1 MVGAWGKWPQL
12 RDTGVGGQPCGSA
25 AVGLV
30 LGLVGAR
37 VSCAGARVSWAGVGW
52 AGAGVGWAG
61 VSWGSC
67 QLCWCQGQ
75 LGWRRLGGCWCRL
88 GLVSAGAGAGAGWV
102 TAGGWRLRAA
112 EPGASTMAVAPDERH
127 GLLESFA
134 TLVLRLRPDKW
145 NKFMDSSEAAA
156 ELDEFFK
163 QQDVRELVLG
173 LNPAGHL
180 QATAA
185 FPPAIKGK
193 GIYFVKKKEESITR
207 ENCRSALLVGDVGA
221 SPVEQLITVMD
232 EVVYPLLLSERSLA
246 RWPRVVAEEVMHQ
259 AHHLRSELLVMGGK
273 IQGKPLLPLPEN
285 LDGPDNSSAIL
296 DRWVLVALVVPAEPG
311 WGPGQHVPW
320 GEVGARTPARSLG
333 VPGRS
338 SRAAEHP
345 GAARAGLGR
354 RLRAGAQAPPGQC
367 WNVTGLPSSLAG
379 PVDVSVL
386 HAIETTVIEWSHQI
400 RDVLSKSSAQPL
412 LEGLHPLPRTEF
424 EFWSTRTVHL
434 QCINDQLLSPRV
446 TALAEILEK
455 ADSCYWRVLQSMFR
469 DVRAGLE
476 EAKDIDLYLQPL
488 RILLEEMEQ
497 ADYSEL
503 QPYLDRVMCTLCLV
517 RVHCQHYS
525 APARLVVILREICN
539 LLIEMTRSVLTPEDV
554 LKGLQGEMDEVL
566 GGIRLSIATIEQ
578 LFQSYRTY
586 CCDLAPTLCPE
597 EPQLW
602 DFLPSL
608 IFGRIEAFLHRLRTI
623 EELYETAIEFLKLEK
638 TEMGGVRGNILG
650 SQVFQIYEEVS
661 ELIKT
666 FSECSYDA
674 LDPAEEQLN
683 KDFAEFQKK
692 IEDMDRRLAALLCQG
707 FDDCNSMASAMKLV
721 HMFAFLLE
729 RPLIKAEVSPYYSV
743 LLGLF
748 KAELENVKVLFD
760 TQTASSGGG
769 PALHS
774 NMPPVA
780 GRLKWAKELQQRLEE
795 THGDLFAIDHP
806 VMTSTEAQLVS
817 RKYEEMMGLLQG
829 YCEKVYEEW
838 ASGAGRDCRF
848 TLEQPL
854 ICRDPESSL
863 LSVNFS
869 RELVAVLREVK
880 YLNFQQQKDI
890 PDSAE
895 NLFAQHDTFQ
905 KFVDSLDLIVGWYN
919 EVRQRLLPVE
929 FPLLGEE
936 LAAVDDRLA
945 SAEQTLFWHHEGV
958 MEYIQETR
966 GVLDDLQTRVQ
977 KAKLNVERITQ
988 LMEECSDDPLFER
1001 KDKKDTALLDLDG
1014 KANTLAKRYAA
1025 ITDAGVKIQ
1034 GMVEEN
1040 AELFKADKSSQI
1052 WLDYMEYL
1060 DGIVLDGFF
1069 RLVHRTLQFLLTNMV
1084 PDEEVAPLFEVHL
1097 ELSNNTVQYRPSLD
1111 TADDNSFLKLMESLL
1126 RDTYSSAARVPRLLE
1141 GQLNYETML
1150 EEHAE
1155 LSQMQEQV
1163 LSLAVSAMREGIEY
1177 STSFEEQNYLWRED
1191 PAEFLQ
1197 RFLALGSGPGPEE
1210 PQLEEPPAGGTPTL
1224 QMFQQEI
1231 DAYEELCQEVSEFS
1245 NTELFRGWLRCN
1257 CRPFKQA
1264 LLTAIR
1270 RRGQVLR
1277 QHLSNHVTTSL
1288 QELEDFIR
1296 EANVGLSKPLQE
1308 GDYDGLVEV
1317 MGHLMRVKDRQV
1329 VTDDM
1334 FGPLKE
1340 TIALLSTYGDEMPEE
1355 VHLQLQELPERW
1367 DGTKKLALRAKQN
1380 AAPLQASEVNVIHK
1394 KCQQFE
1400 VRQLAFREVFQEN
1413 APFLYAAPEPYRSLK
1428 RQQKN
1433 IAAMESDLAA
1443 LCQSA
1448 KLFEVLVPKYKQL
1461 KVCRRE
1467 LCLLKQLW
1475 DMIVLV
1481 NTSIDD
1487 WKTTRWKEI
1496 NVEQMDIDC
1505 KKFAKDI
1512 RSLDKEMRSWDAYTG
1527 LDNSVKNMITSLRAV
1542 NELQNPAI
1550 RDRHWQELMKATKV
1564 NFTMSEDTTLAELL
1578 QLNLHKFED
1587 EVSGIVDKAIKESGM
1602 EKVLNSLDTTWA
1614 AMEFEHETH
1623 ARTGIVL
1630 LKSNEEMIETL
1641 EDHQTQLQN
1650 MMTSKYLAF
1659 FLQEVSSWQQKLS
1672 TTDSVIN
1679 IWFELQR
1686 TWSHLESIFVG
1697 SEDIRSQLPEES
1709 KLFDT
1714 IDEEFKV
1721 IMADA
1726 VKTPK
1731 VIEATNKPGLYD
1743 KLEELQKRLAVCEKA
1758 LAEYLETKRLAFPRF
1773 YFVSSADLLDILSN
1787 GTEPVEV
1794 SRHLSK
1800 LFDSLAKLK
1809 FKTGADK
1816 KPLKVALG
1824 MFSGDEEYV
1833 PFDADCDLS
1842 GQVEVWLNRVL
1853 GSMRATL
1860 RSLIPEALATYE
1872 EKARE
1877 QWVFD
1882 YPAQVALT
1890 CTQIWW
1896 TTEVGMAFSKLEEGY
1911 ENAIK
1916 DYNKKQITQLNTLI
1930 SLLIGNLSAGDRM
1943 KIMTICTIDVHAR
1956 DVVAK
1961 MILTKVESAQAFTW
1975 QSQLRH
1981 RWDDG
1986 KKHCYANI
1994 CDAQLQY
2001 SYEYLGNTPRLVIT
2015 PLTDR
2020 CYITLTQSLHL
2031 YMGGA
2036 PAGPAGTGKT
2046 ETTKDL
2052 GRAIGTMVYVF
2063 NCSEQMDYKSCGNIY
2078 KGLAQTGAWGCFDE
2092 FNRIAVEVL
2101 SVIAVQVKCIQDAI
2115 RAKKKTFDFLGE
2127 KITLVPS
2134 VGLFITMN
2142 PGYAGRTE
2150 LPENLKALFR
2160 PCAMV
2165 VPDFELICEIM
2176 LVAEGFMDA
2185 KLLARKFITLYTLCK
2200 ELLSKQDHYDWGLR
2214 AIKSVLVVAG
2224 SLKRG
2229 DPGRAED
2236 QVLMRALRDFN
2247 IPKIVTDDLPV
2258 FMGLIG
2264 DLFPALD
2271 VPRKRDL
2278 NFEKIIKQ
2286 AVVELKL
2293 QAEES
2298 FVLKV
2303 VQLEELLQV
2312 RHSVFVIGNTGCGK
2326 SQVLKSLNRT
2336 YQMMKRRPVT
2346 VDLDPKAVTC
2356 DELFGVIHPATREWK
2371 DGLFST
2377 AMRDL
2382 ANITHKG
2389 PKWIIL
2395 DGDIDPM
2402 WIESLNTVMDDNK
2415 ILTLASNE
2423 RIPLNPTMRLLF
2435 EISHLRT
2442 ATPATVSRAGILY
2455 INPAD
2460 LGWNPIVTS
2469 WVDTRAAQSE
2479 RASLTL
2485 LFDKYLPVCLEKVKK
2500 GFKTITP
2507 VPEVTVIHTVL
2518 HLLECLLTPQTVPP
2532 DSPRDLYELY
2542 FVFACTWAFGGAM
2555 FQDQL
2560 TDYRLEFSK
2569 WWVSEFKTV
2578 KYPAQGTIFD
2588 YYIDPKTRKF
2598 MPWTEKVPK
2607 FELDPEVPL
2616 QASMVHTAET
2626 TRVRYF
2632 MDLLME
2638 QRRPV
2643 MLVGNAGTG
2652 KSVMMRDKLAA
2663 LSTDEYFVQF
2673 VPFNFYTTSAML
2685 QAVLEKPLEKKSG
2698 RNYGPPGARRLIY
2711 FVDDMNMP
2719 EVDKYGTVAPHTLIR
2734 QHMDHGH
2741 WYDRTKLTLKDIHNC
2756 QYVACM
2762 NPTAGSFTIDP
2773 RLQRHFCVF
2782 AVSFPGQ
2789 EALLTVYSTILAQH
2803 LQLQKMPPAV
2813 QKLQPQLVAAAL
2825 ALHQKVASIFLPTA
2839 IKFHYIFNLR
2849 DLSNIFQGLLFSTPE
2864 CLKAPVDLVRLWLH
2878 EAERVYGDKL
2888 VDEKDQTIF
2897 GRTLVDTCQKFFGEL
2912 GEELVFA
2919 KPNIYFHFAQGLGD
2933 PKYLPVP
2940 SWPALNKLLGE
2951 ALDGY
2956 NEVNAAMSLVLFEDA
2971 VSHICRIS
2979 RILESPQG
2987 NALLVGVGGSG
2998 KQSLARLAAF
3008 ISNLN
3013 VFQITLRKGYS
3024 IPDLKL
3030 DLAAQYVKAA
3040 VKNLP
3045 TVFLMTDSQVAEE
3058 SFLVLINDFLASG
3071 EVPGLFQDDEVE
3083 EIISAMRTTVKLLG
3097 LPDTRE
3103 NCWKLFIDKVRRQLK
3118 VILCFSPV
3126 GSTLRVR
3133 ARRFPA
3139 VVNCTAIDWFHE
3151 WPEDALVSV
3160 SSRFLEETGDI
3171 EPEVKVSISRF
3182 MAHVHTSV
3190 KEMSKRYLSTE
3201 RRYNYTTPKTF
3212 LEQIKLYQNLLSKKR
3227 SELTAKIER
3236 LEKGLMKLQSTTSQV
3251 DDLKAKLAI
3260 QEIELKQKN
3269 EDADKL
3275 IHVVGVETQKVS
3287 KEKAIADEEELKVQA
3302 INTVVTEKQR
3312 ACETDL
3318 AKAEPALV
3326 AAQEALDTLNK
3337 NNLTELKSFG
3347 SPPQAVVNVTAAVM
3361 VLTAPNG
3368 KIPKDKS
3375 WKAAKVM
3382 MGKVDAFLD
3391 ALKKFDK
3398 EHIPEPCL
3406 KAFQPYQADPS
3417 FDPEFIMS
3425 KSTAA
3430 AGLCSW
3436 CLNIVRFY
3444 EVYCEVEPKRLALA
3458 EANAE
3463 LAEAQ
3468 EKLARIKKKIADL
3481 NANLAALTAD
3491 FQKATAEK
3499 LKCQQEAD
3507 ATNRVITLANRLIG
3521 GLASENVR
3529 WAESVEMLRQQEN
3542 TVCGDVLLVSAFVS
3556 YVGYFTKKYRTEL
3569 LEKDWVPFL
3578 GELAVPIPTTP
3589 ELDPLTLLTD
3599 AADVATWS
3607 NQGLP
3612 SDRTSIENATI
3623 LCNTERWPLVVDAQ
3637 LQGIKWIKNKYG
3649 EDLRA
3654 IRLGQRSYLDAI
3666 ERAVAEGQTL
3676 LIEDVGETMEPVLD
3690 HLLGRNTIKKGRY
3703 IKIGDKEVEYHP
3715 RFRLILHTKYF
3726 NPHYKPEV
3734 QAQCTLINFLVTR
3747 EGLEDQLLA
3756 AVVAKE
3762 RPDLETLKANLT
3774 KSQNE
3779 FKIKLKELEDSL
3791 LARLSAAG
3799 GEFLEDTAL
3808 VENLETTKRT
3818 AIEIEEKVKEA
3829 KVTEVQ
3835 INVAREN
3842 YRPAAERASLLYF
3855 ILSDLNKI
3863 NPIYQFSLK
3872 AFSAVFEKAI
3882 QHSAPSDDIQQRV
3895 INLTDEI
3902 TYSVYTY
3909 TARGLFEAD
3918 KLIFLAQVTFQVL
3931 TLKKE
3936 VNPVELDFL
3945 LRFPCKAGV
3954 TSPVDFLQHQG
3965 WGGIKVLSEMEEF
3978 RNLDND
3984 IEGSAKRWKKFV
3996 ESEVPE
4002 KEVFPKEWKSKTA
4015 LQKLCMLRCMRPD
4028 RMTYAIRDF
4037 VEEKMGSKYV
4047 EGRSVEL
4054 FKAYKESSPST
4065 PLFFILSPG
4074 VDPLKDLEVLGK
4086 KLNFTIENGKIHNVS
4101 LGQGQ
4106 EVVAERALET
4116 AALQGHWVIL
4126 QNIHLVARW
4135 LGRLEKLV
4143 EQYSEGSH
4151 ADYRV
4156 FMSAEPAP
4164 TPEAHIIPQG
4174 LLEDAI
4180 KITNEPPT
4188 GMFANLHKALDL
4200 FTQDTLEMSTKEME
4214 FKCILFALC
4223 YFHAV
4228 VAERRKFGTQGWN
4241 RPYPFNN
4248 GDLTISINVL
4258 YNYLEA
4264 NPTVPWDDL
4273 RYLFGEIMYGGHIT
4287 DDWDRRLCR
4296 TYLSEYVQPEMLDG
4310 EVHLAPGFLIPPS
4323 LDYKVRKINCNLAWE
4338 TTALG
4343 KCALARAPSLT
4354 EGECR
4359 EKSFNLMQTH
4369 RIAAKIIPVAGAV
4382 REKLRQDVSQNRVGC
4397 ARAAGGE
4404 AAPPRAPTFTCLCA
4418 HLLPPPQ
4425 GYHQYIDEN
4434 LPPESPY
4441 LYGLHPNA
4449 EIGFLTLTSEQLFRT
4464 VLEMQPK
4471 ESDAAGG
4478 SGVSREEKVQAVLEE
4493 ILEKLPEP
4501 FNMMEI
4507 MAKAEEKTPFV
4518 VVAFQECERM
4528 NILTQEIRRSLKE
4541 LNLGLKGE
4549 LTITADMEELA
4560 TALFYDSIPE
4570 SWTRYAYPSLLSLG
4584 AWYADLLLRIREL
4597 DVWTTDFVLPATVW
4611 LAGFFNPQSFLTAIM
4626 QSMARKNE
4634 WPLDKMCLTVD
4645 VTKKYRE
4652 EITAPP
4658 REGSFVH
4665 GLFMEGARWD
4675 VPSGAIADARL
4686 KELTPVMPVI
4696 FIRAIPVDRLDTK
4709 NTYECPVY
4717 KTRMRGPTYVWT
4729 FNLKTKEK
4737 AAKWILAGVALLLQS

>member
-1 MVGAWGKWPQL
+1 M
-12 RDTGVGGQPCGSA
+12 SA
-25 AVGLV
+25 
-30 LGLVGAR
+30 
-37 VSCAGARVSWAGVGW
+37 
-52 AGAGVGWAG
+52 
-61 VSWGSC
+61 
-67 QLCWCQGQ
+67 
-75 LGWRRLGGCWCRL
+75 
-88 GLVSAGAGAGAGWV
+88 
-102 TAGGWRLRAA
+102 T
-112 EPGASTMAVAPDERH
+112 PDERH
-127 GLLESFA
+127 GFLESFT
-134 TLVLRLRPDKW
+134 TLLLRVRPDKW
-145 NKFMDSSEAAA
+145 NKFVGSEEAMAV
-156 ELDEFFK
+156 LDEFFR
-163 QQDVRELVLG
+163 QQDVLELVLG
-173 LNPAGHL
+173 LNPAGQL
-180 QATAA
+180 SPTTR
-185 FPPAIKGK
+185 FPPTLRGK
-193 GIYFVKKKEESITR
+193 GVYFVKKKRENITQ
-207 ENCRSALLVGDVGA
+207 ENCRSGLLVGDISP
-221 SPVEQLITVMD
+221 SPVEQLITVVE
-232 EVVYPLLLSERSLA
+232 EVISPLLLSKENTA
-246 RWPRVVAEEVMHQ
+246 GWPGVVVEDITRQVHRLKNEMF
-259 AHHLRSELLVMGGK
+259 VMGGK
-273 IQGKPLLPLPEN
+273 IQGKPLLPLPEY
-285 LDGPDNSSAIL
+285 LDSQD
-296 DRWVLVALVVPAEPG
+296 
-311 WGPGQHVPW
+311 
-320 GEVGARTPARSLG
+320 
-333 VPGRS
+333 
-338 SRAAEHP
+338 
-345 GAARAGLGR
+345 GLY
-354 RLRAGAQAPPGQC
+354 RL
-367 WNVTGLPSSLAG
+367 LL
-379 PVDVSVL
+379 L
-386 HAIETTVIEWSHQI
+386 HTIETVIIEWSHQI
-400 RDVLSKSSAQPL
+400 RDILSKDSAQPL

-424 EFWSTRTVHL
+424 EFWHTRMDNL

-446 TALAEILEK
+446 TALAGILEK
-455 ADSCYWRVLQSMFR
+455 ANSCYWPPR
-469 DVRAGLE
+469 
-476 EAKDIDLYLQPL
+476 AKDVSLHLQPL

-497 ADYSEL
+497 VDYSQL
-503 QPYLDRVMCTLCLV
+503 QPYMDRALCTV
-517 RVHCQHYS
+517 RLLRAHCQYYS
-525 APARLVVILREICN
+525 SPAHTIVVLQEICN
-539 LLIEMTRSVLTPEDV
+539 LLIEMTRNFLSPEDV
-554 LKGLQGEMDEVL
+554 MKGLQGETEEAL
-566 GGIRLSIATIEQ
+566 GGIRLSISTIEK
-578 LFQSYRTY
+578 LFQSYSTY
-586 CCDLAPTLCPE
+586 CSNLMPTLFPVG

-602 DFLPSL
+602 DFSPSL
-608 IFGRIEAFLHRLRTI
+608 IFRRMDSFLHRLKTI
-623 EELYETAIEFLKLEK
+623 EELYQTAIEFLKLEK
-638 TEMGGVRGNILG
+638 AELGGVRGNILG

-661 ELIKT
+661 ELIKS
-666 FSECSYDA
+666 FADCKYDP
-674 LDPAEEQLN
+674 LDPKLN

-692 IEDMDRRLAALLCQG
+692 IQDADRRLATIFCQG
-707 FDDCNSMASAMKLV
+707 FDDCKCLASAVKLV
-721 HMFAFLLE
+721 HMFASLLE
-729 RPLIKAEVSPYYSV
+729 RPLIKAEVSPYYSA
-743 LLGLF
+743 LLGMF
-748 KAELENVKVLFD
+748 KAELENVKVLYD
-760 TQTASSGGG
+760 AQTASPPLHRGS
-769 PALHS
+769 PAINK

-780 GRLKWAKELQQRLEE
+780 GQLKWALELQQRLEGP
-795 THGDLFAIDHP
+795 HRDLFAISHP
-806 VMTSTEAQLVS
+806 VMASAEAKLVS
-817 RKYEEMMGLLQG
+817 EKYKEMMGLLQG
-829 YCEKVYEEW
+829 YRNKVYEEW
-838 ASGAGRDCRF
+838 VHGAGQDCHF
-848 TLEQPL
+848 SLEQPL
-854 ICRDPESSL
+854 IVRDPVSSL

-869 RELVAVLREVK
+869 KELVAVLREVK

-890 PDSAE
+890 PGNAE
-895 NLFAQHDTFQ
+895 SLFAQNETFQ
-905 KFVDSLDLIVGWYN
+905 KFVDNLDLIVGWYN
-919 EVRQRLLPVE
+919 KVKQRLLPVE
-929 FPLLGEE
+929 FPLVAGELE
-936 LAAVDDRLA
+936 AVDSQLA
-945 SAEQTLFWHHEGV
+945 SAEHTLFWHHEGV
-958 MEYIQETR
+958 MEYIREMR
-966 GVLDDLQTRVQ
+966 EILYDLQTRVQ
-977 KAKLNVERITQ
+977 KAKLNLENITQ
-988 LMEECSDDPLFER
+988 LMEECSAAPLFER
-1001 KDKKDTALLDLDG
+1001 KDNKEAALLDLDG
-1014 KANTLAKRYAA
+1014 KASTLTKRYAA
-1025 ITDAGVKIQ
+1025 IRDTGVKIQ
-1034 GMVEEN
+1034 EMVEEN
-1040 AELFKADKSSQI
+1040 ADLLKADKSSQI
-1052 WLDYMEYL
+1052 WLDYVGYV
-1060 DGIVLDGFF
+1060 DRIVLDGLF
-1069 RLVHRTLQFLLTNMV
+1069 RLVHKSLQLLLTNMANM
-1084 PDEEVAPLFEVHL
+1084 APLFEVRM
-1097 ELSNNTVQYRPSLD
+1097 ELCDGRVRYRPSLE
-1111 TADDNSFLKLMESLL
+1111 AGDDNNFLELMESLL
-1126 RDTYSSAARVPRLLE
+1126 SDTYASAACVPRLLE
-1141 GQLNYETML
+1141 GMLSYKTTL
-1150 EEHAE
+1150 EEQAD
-1155 LSQMQEQV
+1155 LSRMREEV
-1163 LSLAVSAMREGIEY
+1163 VSLVVSAMAEGEEY
-1177 STSFEEQNYLWRED
+1177 SAGFEEQAHLWLED
-1191 PAEFLQ
+1191 PEEFLQ
-1197 RFLALGSGPGPEE
+1197 HFLTLDSAPSPEE
-1210 PQLEEPPAGGTPTL
+1210 LEPRPGEPPAHGTPSL
-1224 QMFQQEI
+1224 QLFQQEI
-1231 DAYEELCQEVSEFS
+1231 DACEALCEEVSEFA
-1245 NTELFRGWLRCN
+1245 NFEVFGGWLQSD

-1264 LLTAIR
+1264 LLGAIR
-1270 RRGQVLR
+1270 RRGLVLR
-1277 QHLSNHVTTSL
+1277 QHLVSHVTTSL
-1288 QELEDFIR
+1288 QELEDFIQ
-1296 EANVGLSKPLQE
+1296 EANAGLSKPLEE
-1308 GDYDGLVEV
+1308 GDYDGLVGV
-1317 MGHLMRVKDRQV
+1317 MGHLMRVKERQA
-1329 VTDDM
+1329 VTDSM
-1334 FGPLKE
+1334 FEPLKE
-1340 TIALLSTYGDEMPEE
+1340 TIALLSTYGEEMPEE
-1355 VHLQLQELPERW
+1355 IHLQLHDLPERW
-1367 DGTKKLALRAKQN
+1367 DSTKKLCLRVKHN
-1380 AAPLQASEVNVIHK
+1380 AAPLQANEVNIIRR
-1394 KCQQFE
+1394 KCRQFE
-1400 VRQLAFREVFQEN
+1400 VRQHTFRERFREK
-1413 APFLYAAPEPYRSLK
+1413 APFSYTDPDPYKSLDK
-1428 RQQKN
+1428 QQKS
-1433 IAAMESDLAA
+1433 IAAMESDMAA
-1443 LCQSA
+1443 LSKSA
-1448 KLFEVLVPKYKQL
+1448 GLFEVSVPEYKQL
-1461 KVCRRE
+1461 KACHRE
-1467 LCLLKQLW
+1467 VRLLKELW

-1481 NTSIDD
+1481 NTNIDE
-1487 WKTTRWKEI
+1487 WKTTRWKDI

-1512 RSLDKEMRSWDAYTG
+1512 RSLDKEMRSWDAFTG
-1527 LDNSVKNMITSLRAV
+1527 LDNSVKNMITSLRAM

-1550 RDRHWQELMKATKV
+1550 RDRHWQELMQATKV
-1564 NFTMSEDTTLAELL
+1564 NFTMSKDTTLADLL

-1587 EVSGIVDKAIKESGM
+1587 EVRGIVDKAMKEAGM
-1602 EKVLNSLDTTWA
+1602 EKVLNALDATWA
-1614 AMEFEHETH
+1614 TMRFEHEPHT
-1623 ARTGIVL
+1623 RTGIML
-1630 LKSNEEMIETL
+1630 LKSDEVLIETL
-1641 EDHQTQLQN
+1641 EDNQVQLQN
-1650 MMTSKYLAF
+1650 LMTSKYLAF
-1659 FLQEVSSWQQKLS
+1659 FLQEVSGWQQKLS
-1672 TTDSVIN
+1672 TTDSVIS
-1679 IWFELQR
+1679 IWFEVQR
-1686 TWSHLESIFVG
+1686 TWSHLESIFIG
-1697 SEDIRSQLPEES
+1697 SEDIRSQLPEDS
-1709 KLFDT
+1709 KHFDA
-1714 IDEEFKV
+1714 IDQDFKEL
-1721 IMADA
+1721 MADA
-1726 VKTPK
+1726 VKTPN

-1743 KLEELQKRLAVCEKA
+1743 KLEALQKRLVLCEKA

-1787 GTEPVEV
+1787 GNEPAEV
-1794 SRHLSK
+1794 SRHLPK

-1809 FKTGADK
+1809 FKMSPDK
-1816 KPLKVALG
+1816 KPLKVGLG
-1824 MFSGDEEYV
+1824 MFSRDEEYV
-1833 PFDADCDLS
+1833 PLDADCDLS

-1853 GSMRATL
+1853 ASMRSTL
-1860 RSLIPEALATYE
+1860 RCLIPEAVVTYE
-1872 EKARE
+1872 EKPRE

-1896 TTEVGMAFSKLEEGY
+1896 TTEVGIAFSRLEEGY
-1911 ENAIK
+1911 ENAMR
-1916 DYNKKQITQLNTLI
+1916 DYNKKQVVPACPPQL
-1930 SLLIGNLSAGDRM
+1930 A
-1943 KIMTICTIDVHAR
+1943 APQ
-1956 DVVAK
+1956 
-1961 MILTKVESAQAFTW
+1961 VESAQEFTW

-1981 RWDDG
+1981 RWDEG
-1986 KKHCYANI
+1986 RRHCYANI

-2031 YMGGA
+2031 FMGGA

-2052 GRAIGTMVYVF
+2052 GRAVGMMVYVF

-2092 FNRIAVEVL
+2092 FNRISVEVL
-2101 SVIAVQVKCIQDAI
+2101 SVIAVQVKCVQDAI
-2115 RAKKKTFDFLGE
+2115 RAKKKTFNFLGE
-2127 KITLVPS
+2127 TIALVPS

-2176 LVAEGFMDA
+2176 LVAEGFTEA

-2229 DPGRAED
+2229 DPSRAED

-2278 NFEKIIKQ
+2278 NFEKVQ
-2286 AVVELKL
+2286 ALAQLKVHLL
-2293 QAEES
+2293 QAEDS

-2312 RHSVFVIGNTGCGK
+2312 RHSVFVIGNAGCGK
-2326 SQVLKSLNRT
+2326 SQVLRSLNKT
-2336 YQMMKRRPVT
+2336 YQKMKRKPVT

-2356 DELFGVIHPATREWK
+2356 DELFGVIHPSTREWK
-2371 DGLFST
+2371 DGLFSST
-2377 AMRDL
+2377 MRDL

-2415 ILTLASNE
+2415 VLTLASNE

-2469 WVDTRAAQSE
+2469 WIEMRTVQSE
-2479 RASLTL
+2479 KANLMI
-2485 LFDKYLPVCLEKVKK
+2485 LFDKYLPVCLEKLKS
-2500 GFKTITP
+2500 GFKKITP
-2507 VPEVTVIHTVL
+2507 VPEVTVIQTVL
-2518 HLLECLLTPQTVPP
+2518 YLLDCLLTPQTTPP
-2532 DSPRDLYELY
+2532 DSPRELYELY
-2542 FVFACTWAFGGAM
+2542 FVFACIWAFGGAM

-2560 TDYRLEFSK
+2560 VDYRLEFSK
-2569 WWVSEFKTV
+2569 WWVNEFKTI
-2578 KYPAQGTIFD
+2578 KFPSQGTIFD
-2588 YYIDPKTRKF
+2588 YYIDPETKKF
-2598 MPWTEKVPK
+2598 MFWTEKVPK
-2607 FELDPEVPL
+2607 FQLDPEVPL
-2616 QASMVHTAET
+2616 QASMVHTTET
-2626 TRVRYF
+2626 IRIRYF

-2638 QRRPV
+2638 KQRPV

-2652 KSVMMRDKLAA
+2652 KSVLMRDKLEA
-2663 LSTDEYFVQF
+2663 LSVDEYLVQS

-2698 RNYGPPGARRLIY
+2698 RNYGPPGTRRLIY
-2711 FVDDMNMP
+2711 FIDDMNMP

-2741 WYDRTKLTLKDIHNC
+2741 WYDRNKLTLKDIHNC

-2762 NPTAGSFTIDP
+2762 NPTAGSFTIDS

-2789 EALLTVYSTILAQH
+2789 EALRAVYSTILAQH
-2803 LQLQKMPPAV
+2803 LDLQRMPLAV

-2825 ALHQKVASIFLPTA
+2825 ALHQKVSSTFLPTA
-2839 IKFHYIFNLR
+2839 IKFHYLFNLR

-2864 CLKAPVDLVRLWLH
+2864 CLKTPVDLVRLWLH

-2888 VDEKDQTIF
+2888 VDERDQKGF
-2897 GRTLVDTCQKFFGEL
+2897 GKMLVDTCKKFFEEL
-2912 GEELVFA
+2912 GEDLVFA
-2919 KPNIYFHFAQGLGD
+2919 KPNIYCHFAQGMGE

-2940 SWPALNKLLGE
+2940 TWPALNKLLGE
-2951 ALDGY
+2951 ALDSY

-2979 RILESPQG
+2979 RILESPWG

-2998 KQSLARLAAF
+2998 KQSLARLAAY
-3008 ISNLN
+3008 ISNLD

-3030 DLAAQYVKAA
+3030 DLASQYIKAA
-3040 VKNLP
+3040 VKNTP
-3045 TVFLMTDSQVAEE
+3045 TVFLMTDSHVAEE

-3071 EVPGLFQDDEVE
+3071 EVPGLFQDDDLEN
-3083 EIISAMRTTVKLLG
+3083 IISAMRPQAKFLG
-3097 LPDTRE
+3097 LQDTRE
-3103 NCWKLFIDKVRRQLK
+3103 NCWKLFIEKVRRQLK

-3171 EPEVKVSISRF
+3171 EPEVKVSISQF
-3182 MAHVHTSV
+3182 MSYVHMSV
-3190 KEMSKRYLSTE
+3190 KEMSKTYLAME

-3212 LEQIKLYQNLLSKKR
+3212 LEQINLYKNLLSKKR

-3236 LEKGLMKLQSTTSQV
+3236 LEKGLTKLQSTASQV
-3251 DDLKAKLAI
+3251 DDLKAKLAV
-3260 QEIELKQKN
+3260 QEAELKQKN

-3275 IHVVGVETQKVS
+3275 IHVVGVETEKVS

-3302 INTVVTEKQR
+3302 INTNVAEKQR

-3326 AAQEALDTLNK
+3326 AAQEALNTLNK

-3361 VLTAPNG
+3361 VLTAPKG

-3382 MGKVDAFLD
+3382 MGKVDTFLD

-3398 EHIPEPCL
+3398 EHIPEACL
-3406 KAFQPYQADPS
+3406 KAFQPYQSDPS

-3444 EVYCEVEPKRLALA
+3444 EVFCEVEPKRQALE

-3468 EKLARIKKKIADL
+3468 EKLSRIKSKIADL
-3481 NANLAALTAD
+3481 NANLAALTAE
-3491 FQKATAEK
+3491 FEKATAEK
-3499 LKCQQEAD
+3499 IKCQQEAD

-3529 WAESVEMLRQQEN
+3529 WADSVEMLREQGK
-3542 TVCGDVLLVSAFVS
+3542 TLCGDVLLVSAFVS
-3556 YVGYFTKKYRTEL
+3556 YVGYFTKKYRAEL
-3569 LEKDWVPFL
+3569 LEKHWIPFL
-3578 GELAVPIPTTP
+3578 SRLAVPIPITP
-3589 ELDPLTLLTD
+3589 GLDPLSLLTD
-3599 AADVATWS
+3599 TADVAAWS

-3612 SDRTSIENATI
+3612 SDRTSTENATI
-3623 LCNTERWPLVVDAQ
+3623 LCNTQRWPLVVDAQ

-3649 EDLRA
+3649 EELRA

-3666 ERAVAEGQTL
+3666 EQAVSEGQTL

-3690 HLLGRNTIKKGRY
+3690 HLLGRNTTKKGRC
-3703 IKIGDKEVEYHP
+3703 IRIGDKEVEYHP
-3715 RFRLILHTKYF
+3715 RFRLILHTKYS

-3762 RPDLETLKANLT
+3762 RPDLETLKANLR

-3799 GEFLEDTAL
+3799 GEFLGDTAL

-3835 INVAREN
+3835 INVTREN

-3872 AFSAVFEKAI
+3872 AFNGVFEKAI
-3882 QHSAPSDDIQQRV
+3882 QRTAPDDNIKQRV

-3902 TYSVYTY
+3902 TYSVYMY
-3909 TARGLFEAD
+3909 TARGLFERD
-3918 KLIFLAQVTFQVL
+3918 KLIFLAQVAFQVL
-3931 TLKKE
+3931 AIKKE
-3936 VNPVELDFL
+3936 VNLAELDFL
-3945 LRFPCKAGV
+3945 LRFPSKAGV
-3954 TSPVDFLQHQG
+3954 ASPVDFLQPQG

-3978 RNLDND
+3978 KNLDSD

-4002 KEVFPKEWKSKTA
+4002 KEVFPKEWKNKSA

-4028 RMTYAIRDF
+4028 RMTYAIRNF
-4037 VEEKMGSKYV
+4037 VEEKMGSKFV
-4047 EGRSVEL
+4047 EGRSVDL

-4074 VDPLKDLEVLGK
+4074 VDPLKDVEAVGR
-4086 KLNFTIENGKIHNVS
+4086 KLNFTIDNGKIHNVS

-4106 EVVAERALET
+4106 EAVAERALEV
-4116 AALQGHWVIL
+4116 AAAQGHWVIL

-4135 LGRLEKLV
+4135 LGTLEKRV
-4143 EQYSEGSH
+4143 EQYSLGSH

-4164 TPEAHIIPQG
+4164 SPEAHIIPQG
-4174 LLEDAI
+4174 LLENAI

-4188 GMFANLHKALDL
+4188 GMYANLHKALDL
-4200 FTQDTLEMSTKEME
+4200 FAQDTLEMCSKEIE

-4241 RPYPFNN
+4241 RSYPFNN

-4264 NPTVPWDDL
+4264 NPKVPWDDL

-4296 TYLSEYVQPEMLDG
+4296 TYLSEYIRAEMLEG
-4310 EVHLAPGFLIPPS
+4310 EVYLAPGFLIPPS
-4323 LDYKVRKINCNLAWE
+4323 LDYK
-4338 TTALG
+4338 
-4343 KCALARAPSLT
+4343 
-4354 EGECR
+4354 
-4359 EKSFNLMQTH
+4359 
-4369 RIAAKIIPVAGAV
+4369 
-4382 REKLRQDVSQNRVGC
+4382 
-4397 ARAAGGE
+4397 
-4404 AAPPRAPTFTCLCA
+4404 
-4418 HLLPPPQ
+4418 
-4425 GYHQYIDEN
+4425 GYHEYIDDN

-4449 EIGFLTLTSEQLFRT
+4449 EIGFLTVTSDRLFRT

-4471 ESDAAGG
+4471 ESDAGGG
-4478 SGVSREEKVQAVLEE
+4478 SGVSREEKVKSVLDE
-4493 ILEKLPEP
+4493 IIEKLPEP
-4501 FNMMEI
+4501 FNMVEV
-4507 MAKAEEKTPFV
+4507 MAKAVDKTPYV

-4528 NILTQEIRRSLKE
+4528 NILTHEIRRSLKE
-4541 LNLGLKGE
+4541 LDLGLKGE
-4549 LTITADMEELA
+4549 LTITSDMEELA
-4560 TALFYDSIPE
+4560 NALFYDNVPE

-4597 DVWTTDFVLPATVW
+4597 EVWTMDFVLPATVW

-4626 QSMARKNE
+4626 QSMARRNE
-4634 WPLDKMCLTVD
+4634 WPLDKMCLSVE
-4645 VTKKYRE
+4645 VTKKNRE
-4652 EITAPP
+4652 DITAPP
-4658 REGSFVH
+4658 REGSYVH

-4675 VPSGAIADARL
+4675 TPSGVIADARL
-4686 KELTPVMPVI
+4686 KELTPMMPVI
-4696 FIRAIPVDRLDTK
+4696 FIRAIPVDRVDTK
-4709 NTYECPVY
+4709 NVYECPVY

-4737 AAKWILAGVALLLQS
+4737 AAKWILAAVALLLQV

>member
-1 MVGAWGKWPQL
+1 
-12 RDTGVGGQPCGSA
+12 
-25 AVGLV
+25 
-30 LGLVGAR
+30 
-37 VSCAGARVSWAGVGW
+37 
-52 AGAGVGWAG
+52 
-61 VSWGSC
+61 
-67 QLCWCQGQ
+67 
-75 LGWRRLGGCWCRL
+75 
-88 GLVSAGAGAGAGWV
+88 
-102 TAGGWRLRAA
+102 
-112 EPGASTMAVAPDERH
+112 
-127 GLLESFA
+127 
-134 TLVLRLRPDKW
+134 
-145 NKFMDSSEAAA
+145 
-156 ELDEFFK
+156 
-163 QQDVRELVLG
+163 
-173 LNPAGHL
+173 
-180 QATAA
+180 
-185 FPPAIKGK
+185 
-193 GIYFVKKKEESITR
+193 
-207 ENCRSALLVGDVGA
+207 
-221 SPVEQLITVMD
+221 
-232 EVVYPLLLSERSLA
+232 
-246 RWPRVVAEEVMHQ
+246 
-259 AHHLRSELLVMGGK
+259 
-273 IQGKPLLPLPEN
+273 
-285 LDGPDNSSAIL
+285 
-296 DRWVLVALVVPAEPG
+296 
-311 WGPGQHVPW
+311 
-320 GEVGARTPARSLG
+320 
-333 VPGRS
+333 

-780 GRLKWAKELQQRLEE
+780 GRLN
-795 THGDLFAIDHP
+795 

-919 EVRQRLLPVE
+919 EGGPRGVTLIQSALCRSLRGAAGSALSSAVRV
-929 FPLLGEE
+929 
-936 LAAVDDRLA
+936 LA
-945 SAEQTLFWHHEGV
+945 GV

-988 LMEECSDDPLFER
+988 LME
-1001 KDKKDTALLDLDG
+1001 DKKDTALLDLDG

-1191 PAEFLQ
+1191 PAEC
-1197 RFLALGSGPGPEE
+1197 RPWAVTGSH
-1210 PQLEEPPAGGTPTL
+1210 PQ
-1224 QMFQQEI
+1224 I

-1842 GQVEVWLNRVL
+1842 GQV
-1853 GSMRATL
+1853 
-1860 RSLIPEALATYE
+1860 
-1872 EKARE
+1872 
-1877 QWVFD
+1877 
-1882 YPAQVALT
+1882 ALT

-2395 DGDIDPM
+2395 DGDIDP
-2402 WIESLNTVMDDNK
+2402 I
-2415 ILTLASNE
+2415 
-2423 RIPLNPTMRLLF
+2423 
-2435 EISHLRT
+2435 
-2442 ATPATVSRAGILY
+2442 
-2455 INPAD
+2455 
-2460 LGWNPIVTS
+2460 IVTS

-2685 QAVLEKPLEKKSG
+2685 Q
-2698 RNYGPPGARRLIY
+2698 
-2711 FVDDMNMP
+2711 
-2719 EVDKYGTVAPHTLIR
+2719 
-2734 QHMDHGH
+2734 
-2741 WYDRTKLTLKDIHNC
+2741 
-2756 QYVACM
+2756 
-2762 NPTAGSFTIDP
+2762 GS
-2773 RLQRHFCVF
+2773 
-2782 AVSFPGQ
+2782 
-2789 EALLTVYSTILAQH
+2789 
-2803 LQLQKMPPAV
+2803 
-2813 QKLQPQLVAAAL
+2813 
-2825 ALHQKVASIFLPTA
+2825 
-2839 IKFHYIFNLR
+2839 
-2849 DLSNIFQGLLFSTPE
+2849 
-2864 CLKAPVDLVRLWLH
+2864 
-2878 EAERVYGDKL
+2878 
-2888 VDEKDQTIF
+2888 
-2897 GRTLVDTCQKFFGEL
+2897 
-2912 GEELVFA
+2912 
-2919 KPNIYFHFAQGLGD
+2919 
-2933 PKYLPVP
+2933 
-2940 SWPALNKLLGE
+2940 
-2951 ALDGY
+2951 
-2956 NEVNAAMSLVLFEDA
+2956 
-2971 VSHICRIS
+2971 
-2979 RILESPQG
+2979 
-2987 NALLVGVGGSG
+2987 
-2998 KQSLARLAAF
+2998 
-3008 ISNLN
+3008 
-3013 VFQITLRKGYS
+3013 
-3024 IPDLKL
+3024 
-3030 DLAAQYVKAA
+3030 
-3040 VKNLP
+3040 
-3045 TVFLMTDSQVAEE
+3045 
-3058 SFLVLINDFLASG
+3058 
-3071 EVPGLFQDDEVE
+3071 
-3083 EIISAMRTTVKLLG
+3083 
-3097 LPDTRE
+3097 
-3103 NCWKLFIDKVRRQLK
+3103 
-3118 VILCFSPV
+3118 
-3126 GSTLRVR
+3126 STL
-3133 ARRFPA
+3133 
-3139 VVNCTAIDWFHE
+3139 
-3151 WPEDALVSV
+3151 
-3160 SSRFLEETGDI
+3160 
-3171 EPEVKVSISRF
+3171 
-3182 MAHVHTSV
+3182 
-3190 KEMSKRYLSTE
+3190 
-3201 RRYNYTTPKTF
+3201 
-3212 LEQIKLYQNLLSKKR
+3212 
-3227 SELTAKIER
+3227 
-3236 LEKGLMKLQSTTSQV
+3236 STT
-3251 DDLKAKLAI
+3251 
-3260 QEIELKQKN
+3260 
-3269 EDADKL
+3269 
-3275 IHVVGVETQKVS
+3275 
-3287 KEKAIADEEELKVQA
+3287 
-3302 INTVVTEKQR
+3302 
-3312 ACETDL
+3312 
-3318 AKAEPALV
+3318 
-3326 AAQEALDTLNK
+3326 
-3337 NNLTELKSFG
+3337 
-3347 SPPQAVVNVTAAVM
+3347 
-3361 VLTAPNG
+3361 
-3368 KIPKDKS
+3368 
-3375 WKAAKVM
+3375 
-3382 MGKVDAFLD
+3382 
-3391 ALKKFDK
+3391 
-3398 EHIPEPCL
+3398 
-3406 KAFQPYQADPS
+3406 
-3417 FDPEFIMS
+3417 
-3425 KSTAA
+3425 
-3430 AGLCSW
+3430 
-3436 CLNIVRFY
+3436 
-3444 EVYCEVEPKRLALA
+3444 
-3458 EANAE
+3458 
-3463 LAEAQ
+3463 
-3468 EKLARIKKKIADL
+3468 
-3481 NANLAALTAD
+3481 
-3491 FQKATAEK
+3491 
-3499 LKCQQEAD
+3499 
-3507 ATNRVITLANRLIG
+3507 
-3521 GLASENVR
+3521 
-3529 WAESVEMLRQQEN
+3529 
-3542 TVCGDVLLVSAFVS
+3542 
-3556 YVGYFTKKYRTEL
+3556 
-3569 LEKDWVPFL
+3569 
-3578 GELAVPIPTTP
+3578 
-3589 ELDPLTLLTD
+3589 
-3599 AADVATWS
+3599 
-3607 NQGLP
+3607 
-3612 SDRTSIENATI
+3612 
-3623 LCNTERWPLVVDAQ
+3623 
-3637 LQGIKWIKNKYG
+3637 
-3649 EDLRA
+3649 
-3654 IRLGQRSYLDAI
+3654 
-3666 ERAVAEGQTL
+3666 
-3676 LIEDVGETMEPVLD
+3676 
-3690 HLLGRNTIKKGRY
+3690 
-3703 IKIGDKEVEYHP
+3703 
-3715 RFRLILHTKYF
+3715 
-3726 NPHYKPEV
+3726 
-3734 QAQCTLINFLVTR
+3734 
-3747 EGLEDQLLA
+3747 
-3756 AVVAKE
+3756 
-3762 RPDLETLKANLT
+3762 
-3774 KSQNE
+3774 
-3779 FKIKLKELEDSL
+3779 
-3791 LARLSAAG
+3791 
-3799 GEFLEDTAL
+3799 
-3808 VENLETTKRT
+3808 
-3818 AIEIEEKVKEA
+3818 
-3829 KVTEVQ
+3829 
-3835 INVAREN
+3835 
-3842 YRPAAERASLLYF
+3842 
-3855 ILSDLNKI
+3855 
-3863 NPIYQFSLK
+3863 
-3872 AFSAVFEKAI
+3872 
-3882 QHSAPSDDIQQRV
+3882 
-3895 INLTDEI
+3895 
-3902 TYSVYTY
+3902 
-3909 TARGLFEAD
+3909 
-3918 KLIFLAQVTFQVL
+3918 
-3931 TLKKE
+3931 
-3936 VNPVELDFL
+3936 
-3945 LRFPCKAGV
+3945 
-3954 TSPVDFLQHQG
+3954 
-3965 WGGIKVLSEMEEF
+3965 
-3978 RNLDND
+3978 
-3984 IEGSAKRWKKFV
+3984 
-3996 ESEVPE
+3996 
-4002 KEVFPKEWKSKTA
+4002 
-4015 LQKLCMLRCMRPD
+4015 
-4028 RMTYAIRDF
+4028 
-4037 VEEKMGSKYV
+4037 
-4047 EGRSVEL
+4047 
-4054 FKAYKESSPST
+4054 
-4065 PLFFILSPG
+4065 
-4074 VDPLKDLEVLGK
+4074 
-4086 KLNFTIENGKIHNVS
+4086 
-4101 LGQGQ
+4101 
-4106 EVVAERALET
+4106 
-4116 AALQGHWVIL
+4116 
-4126 QNIHLVARW
+4126 
-4135 LGRLEKLV
+4135 
-4143 EQYSEGSH
+4143 
-4151 ADYRV
+4151 
-4156 FMSAEPAP
+4156 
-4164 TPEAHIIPQG
+4164 
-4174 LLEDAI
+4174 
-4180 KITNEPPT
+4180 
-4188 GMFANLHKALDL
+4188 
-4200 FTQDTLEMSTKEME
+4200 
-4214 FKCILFALC
+4214 
-4223 YFHAV
+4223 
-4228 VAERRKFGTQGWN
+4228 
-4241 RPYPFNN
+4241 
-4248 GDLTISINVL
+4248 
-4258 YNYLEA
+4258 
-4264 NPTVPWDDL
+4264 
-4273 RYLFGEIMYGGHIT
+4273 
-4287 DDWDRRLCR
+4287 
-4296 TYLSEYVQPEMLDG
+4296 
-4310 EVHLAPGFLIPPS
+4310 
-4323 LDYKVRKINCNLAWE
+4323 
-4338 TTALG
+4338 
-4343 KCALARAPSLT
+4343 
-4354 EGECR
+4354 
-4359 EKSFNLMQTH
+4359 
-4369 RIAAKIIPVAGAV
+4369 
-4382 REKLRQDVSQNRVGC
+4382 
-4397 ARAAGGE
+4397 
-4404 AAPPRAPTFTCLCA
+4404 
-4418 HLLPPPQ
+4418 
-4425 GYHQYIDEN
+4425 
-4434 LPPESPY
+4434 
-4441 LYGLHPNA
+4441 
-4449 EIGFLTLTSEQLFRT
+4449 
-4464 VLEMQPK
+4464 
-4471 ESDAAGG
+4471 
-4478 SGVSREEKVQAVLEE
+4478 
-4493 ILEKLPEP
+4493 
-4501 FNMMEI
+4501 
-4507 MAKAEEKTPFV
+4507 
-4518 VVAFQECERM
+4518 
-4528 NILTQEIRRSLKE
+4528 
-4541 LNLGLKGE
+4541 
-4549 LTITADMEELA
+4549 
-4560 TALFYDSIPE
+4560 
-4570 SWTRYAYPSLLSLG
+4570 
-4584 AWYADLLLRIREL
+4584 
-4597 DVWTTDFVLPATVW
+4597 
-4611 LAGFFNPQSFLTAIM
+4611 
-4626 QSMARKNE
+4626 
-4634 WPLDKMCLTVD
+4634 
-4645 VTKKYRE
+4645 
-4652 EITAPP
+4652 
-4658 REGSFVH
+4658 
-4665 GLFMEGARWD
+4665 
-4675 VPSGAIADARL
+4675 
-4686 KELTPVMPVI
+4686 
-4696 FIRAIPVDRLDTK
+4696 
-4709 NTYECPVY
+4709 
-4717 KTRMRGPTYVWT
+4717 
-4729 FNLKTKEK
+4729 
-4737 AAKWILAGVALLLQS
+4737 

>member
-1 MVGAWGKWPQL
+1 VAKP
-12 RDTGVGGQPCGSA
+12 
-25 AVGLV
+25 
-30 LGLVGAR
+30 
-37 VSCAGARVSWAGVGW
+37 
-52 AGAGVGWAG
+52 GAGGM
-61 VSWGSC
+61 
-67 QLCWCQGQ
+67 
-75 LGWRRLGGCWCRL
+75 
-88 GLVSAGAGAGAGWV
+88 SAV
-102 TAGGWRLRAA
+102 L
-112 EPGASTMAVAPDERH
+112 DERH
-127 GLLESFA
+127 GFLESFA
-134 TLVLRLRPDKW
+134 TLLLRLQPDKW
-145 NKFMDSSEAAA
+145 SKFVGSEEATAV
-156 ELDEFFK
+156 LDEFFK
-163 QQDVRELVLG
+163 QQDMLELVLG
-173 LNPAGHL
+173 LNPAGQL
-180 QATAA
+180 LPTAC
-185 FPPAIKGK
+185 FPPTLRGK
-193 GIYFVKKKEESITR
+193 GVYFVKKKRENITR
-207 ENCRSALLVGDVGA
+207 ENCQSGLLVGDIGP
-221 SPVEQLITVMD
+221 SPVEQLITVVE
-232 EVVYPLLLSERSLA
+232 EVVSPLLLSEENVA
-246 RWPRVVAEEVMHQ
+246 GWPRVVVEDVVRQ
-259 AHHLRSELLVMGGK
+259 AHRLKNEMFVMGGK
-273 IQGKPLLPLPEN
+273 IQGKPLLPLPEH
-285 LDGPDNSSAIL
+285 LDSQADSSTVL
-296 DRWVLVALVVPAEPG
+296 D
-311 WGPGQHVPW
+311 
-320 GEVGARTPARSLG
+320 
-333 VPGRS
+333 
-338 SRAAEHP
+338 
-345 GAARAGLGR
+345 
-354 RLRAGAQAPPGQC
+354 
-367 WNVTGLPSSLAG
+367 SLAG

-386 HAIETTVIEWSHQI
+386 HSIETIVIEWSHQI
-400 RDVLSKSSAQPL
+400 RDILSKDSAQPL

-424 EFWSTRTVHL
+424 EFWHTRMVNL
-434 QCINDQLLSPRV
+434 QCINNQLLSPRV
-446 TALAEILEK
+446 TALAEMLEK
-455 ADSCYWRVLQSMFR
+455 ANSCYWPALQSMFR
-469 DVRAGLE
+469 DVNAGLE
-476 EAKDIDLYLQPL
+476 EAKDISLHLQPL
-488 RILLEEMEQ
+488 QILLEEMEQ
-497 ADYSEL
+497 ADYSQL
-503 QPYLDRVMCTLCLV
+503 QPYVDRALCTVCLL
-517 RVHCQHYS
+517 RAHCQHYS
-525 APARLVVILREICN
+525 SPARVIVILQEICN
-539 LLIEMTRSVLTPEDV
+539 LLMEMTRSFLSPEDV
-554 LKGLQGEMDEVL
+554 MKGLQGEETEETL
-566 GGIRLSIATIEQ
+566 EGIRLSISTIEK
-578 LFQSYRTY
+578 LFQSYSTY
-586 CCDLAPTLCPE
+586 CSDLMPILFPVGAGDG

-602 DFLPSL
+602 EFPPSL
-608 IFGRIEAFLHRLRTI
+608 VFRRMNAFLHRLKTI
-623 EELYETAIEFLKLEK
+623 EMMDCARQELYQTAIEFLKLEK
-638 TEMGGVRGNILG
+638 AEMGGVRGNILG

-661 ELIKT
+661 ELIKS
-666 FSECSYDA
+666 FADCKYDP
-674 LDPAEEQLN
+674 LDPAEEQLK
-683 KDFAEFQKK
+683 KDFAEFQEK
-692 IEDMDRRLAALLCQG
+692 IQDVDRRLATILCHG
-707 FDDCNSMASAMKLV
+707 FDDCSCLASAVKLV
-721 HMFAFLLE
+721 HMFASLLE
-729 RPLIKAEVSPYYSV
+729 RPLINAEVSPYYSV
-743 LLGLF
+743 LLGMF
-748 KAELENVKVLFD
+748 NTELDNVKALYD
-760 TQTASSGGG
+760 AQTASPPLLGGG
-769 PALHS
+769 LS
-774 NMPPVA
+774 INKNMPPVA
-780 GRLKWAKELQQRLEE
+780 GQLKWALELQQRLEGP
-795 THGDLFAIDHP
+795 HRDLFAISHP
-806 VMTSTEAQLVS
+806 VMFSAEARRVS
-817 RKYEEMMGLLQG
+817 RKYGEMMGLLQG
-829 YCEKVYEEW
+829 YRKKVYEEW
-838 ASGAGRDCRF
+838 VHGAGQDCRF
-848 TLEQPL
+848 SLEQPL
-854 ICRDPESSL
+854 VLRDPDSSL

-869 RELVAVLREVK
+869 KELVAILREVK

-890 PDSAE
+890 PGCAE
-895 NLFAQHDTFQ
+895 SLFAQNETFQ
-905 KFVDSLDLIVGWYN
+905 KFVDNLGLIVGWYN
-919 EVRQRLLPVE
+919 EAALTYGCVAPQVKQRLLPVE
-929 FPLLGEE
+929 FPLVAGELE
-936 LAAVDDRLA
+936 AVDGQLA
-945 SAEQTLFWHHEGV
+945 SAEHTLFWHHEGV
-958 MEYIQETR
+958 MEYIREMR
-966 GVLDDLQTRVQ
+966 EILYDLQTRVQ
-977 KAKLNVERITQ
+977 KAKLNTENITQ
-988 LMEECSDDPLFER
+988 LMEECSAAPLFER
-1001 KDKKDTALLDLDG
+1001 KDNKEAALLDLDG
-1014 KANTLAKRYAA
+1014 KANTLTKRCAA
-1025 ITDAGVKIQ
+1025 IRDAGTKIQ
-1034 GMVEEN
+1034 EMVEEN
-1040 AELFKADKSSQI
+1040 ADLFKADKSSQI
-1052 WLDYMEYL
+1052 WLDYVGYI
-1060 DGIVLDGFF
+1060 DGLVLDGLFS
-1069 RLVHRTLQFLLTNMV
+1069 LVHKSLQLLLTNMA
-1084 PDEEVAPLFEVHL
+1084 PDADVAPLFEVRM
-1097 ELSNNTVQYRPSLD
+1097 ELCDGRVRYHPSLEVGD
-1111 TADDNSFLKLMESLL
+1111 ENSFLELVESLL
-1126 RDTYSSAARVPRLLE
+1126 SDIYTSTSCMPRLLE
-1141 GQLNYETML
+1141 GKLSYKTTL
-1150 EEHAE
+1150 EEQAD
-1155 LSQMQEQV
+1155 LSRMRDEV
-1163 LSLAVSAMREGIEY
+1163 VSLVVSAMTEGEEY
-1177 STSFEEQNYLWRED
+1177 SAGFEEQAHLWLED
-1191 PAEFLQ
+1191 AEEFLQ
-1197 RFLALGSGPGPEE
+1197 HFLTLGSAPGPEE
-1210 PQLEEPPAGGTPTL
+1210 LELQPEEPGADGTPSL
-1224 QMFQQEI
+1224 QLFQQEI
-1231 DAYEELCQEVSEFS
+1231 DACEALCEEVSGFA
-1245 NTELFRGWLRCN
+1245 NTEVFGGWLQSD
-1257 CRPFKQA
+1257 CRPFKQV
-1264 LLTAIR
+1264 LLSAIR
-1270 RRGQVLR
+1270 RRGLALR
-1277 QHLSNHVTTSL
+1277 QHLASHVTTSL
-1288 QELEDFIR
+1288 QELKDFIQ
-1296 EANVGLSKPLQE
+1296 EANAGLSKPLEE

-1317 MGHLMRVKDRQV
+1317 MGHLMRVKERQA
-1329 VTDDM
+1329 VTDNM
-1334 FGPLKE
+1334 FEPLKE
-1340 TIALLSTYGDEMPEE
+1340 TVALLSTYGEEMPEE
-1355 VHLQLQELPERW
+1355 IHLQLHDLPDHW
-1367 DGTKKLALRAKQN
+1367 DSTKKLCLRVKQS
-1380 AAPLQASEVNVIHK
+1380 AAPLQANEVNIIRR

-1400 VRQLAFREVFQEN
+1400 VRQHTFRERFREK
-1413 APFLYAAPEPYRSLK
+1413 APFLYTDPDPYNSLNK
-1428 RQQKN
+1428 RQKS
-1433 IAAMESDLAA
+1433 ITALESDMAA
-1443 LCQSA
+1443 LSKSA
-1448 KLFEVLVPKYKQL
+1448 GLFEVSVPEYKQL
-1461 KVCRRE
+1461 KACHRE
-1467 LCLLKQLW
+1467 VRLLKELW

-1487 WKTTRWKEI
+1487 WKTTKWKDI

-1512 RSLDKEMRSWDAYTG
+1512 QILDKETRSWDAFIG
-1527 LDNSVKNMITSLRAV
+1527 LDNSVKNMIKSLRAV

-1550 RDRHWQELMKATKV
+1550 RDRHWHELMQATKV
-1564 NFTMSEDTTLAELL
+1564 NFTMSEDTTLADLL

-1587 EVSGIVDKAIKESGM
+1587 EVHSIVDKAMKESGM
-1602 EKVLNSLDTTWA
+1602 EKVLNTLDATWA
-1614 AMEFEHETH
+1614 TMRFKHKPH
-1623 ARTGIVL
+1623 ARTGIML
-1630 LKSNEEMIETL
+1630 LKSDEVLIETL
-1641 EDHQTQLQN
+1641 EDNQVQLQN
-1650 MMTSKYLAF
+1650 LMTSKYLAF
-1659 FLQEVSSWQQKLS
+1659 FLQEVSGWQQKLS
-1672 TTDSVIN
+1672 TTDSVIS
-1679 IWFELQR
+1679 IWFEVQR
-1686 TWSHLESIFVG
+1686 TWSHLESIFIS
-1697 SEDIRSQLPEES
+1697 SEDIRSQLPEDS
-1709 KLFDT
+1709 KYFDA
-1714 IDEEFKV
+1714 IDQDFKKL
-1721 IMADA
+1721 MANA
-1726 VKTPK
+1726 VKTPN

-1743 KLEELQKRLAVCEKA
+1743 KLEALQKRLALCEKA

-1787 GTEPVEV
+1787 GNEPAEV
-1794 SRHLSK
+1794 SRHLPK

-1809 FKTGADK
+1809 FKMSPDK
-1816 KPLKVALG
+1816 KPLKVGLG
-1824 MFSGDEEYV
+1824 MFSRDEEYV
-1833 PFDADCDLS
+1833 PLNANCDLS

-1853 GSMRATL
+1853 ESMRSTL
-1860 RSLIPEALATYE
+1860 RHLIPEAVVTYE
-1872 EKARE
+1872 EKPRE

-1896 TTEVGMAFSKLEEGY
+1896 TTEVGVAFSRLEEGY
-1911 ENAIK
+1911 ENAMK
-1916 DYNKKQITQLNTLI
+1916 DYNKKQITQLNALI
-1930 SLLIGNLSAGDRM
+1930 SLLIGNLTAGDRM

-1961 MILTKVESAQAFTW
+1961 MILAKVESAQAFTW

-1981 RWDDG
+1981 RWDEG
-1986 KKHCYANI
+1986 RRHCYANI

-2031 YMGGA
+2031 FMGGA

-2052 GRAIGTMVYVF
+2052 GRAVGMMVYVF

-2092 FNRIAVEVL
+2092 FNRISVEVL
-2101 SVIAVQVKCIQDAI
+2101 SVIAVQVKCVQDAI
-2115 RAKKKTFDFLGE
+2115 RAKKKTFNFLGE
-2127 KITLVPS
+2127 TIALVPS

-2176 LVAEGFMDA
+2176 LVAEGFIDA

-2286 AVVELKL
+2286 SMLELKL

-2312 RHSVFVIGNTGCGK
+2312 RHSVFVIGNAGCGK
-2326 SQVLKSLNRT
+2326 SQVLRSLNKT
-2336 YQMMKRRPVT
+2336 YKSMKQKPVT
-2346 VDLDPKAVTC
+2346 MDLDPKAVTC
-2356 DELFGVIHPATREWK
+2356 DELFGIIHPSTREWK
-2371 DGLFST
+2371 DGLFSSV
-2377 AMRDL
+2377 MRDL

-2415 ILTLASNE
+2415 VLTLASNE

-2455 INPAD
+2455 INPTD
-2460 LGWNPIVTS
+2460 LGWNPVVTS
-2469 WVDTRAAQSE
+2469 WIEARTVQSE
-2479 RASLTL
+2479 KANLMI
-2485 LFDKYLPVCLEKVKK
+2485 LFDKYLPACLEKLKS
-2500 GFKTITP
+2500 GFKKITP
-2507 VPEVTVIHTVL
+2507 VPDITMIQMVL
-2518 HLLECLLTPQTVPP
+2518 YLLECLLTPQTTPP
-2532 DSPRDLYELY
+2532 DSPRELYELY
-2542 FVFACTWAFGGAM
+2542 FVFACVWAFGGAM

-2560 TDYRLEFSK
+2560 VDYRLEFSK
-2569 WWVSEFKTV
+2569 WWVNEFKTI
-2578 KYPAQGTIFD
+2578 KFPSQGTIFD
-2588 YYIDPKTRKF
+2588 YYIDPETKKF
-2598 MPWTEKVPK
+2598 MLWTEKVPK
-2607 FELDPEVPL
+2607 FQLDPEVPL
-2616 QASMVHTAET
+2616 QASMMHTTET
-2626 TRVRYF
+2626 IRVRYF

-2638 QRRPV
+2638 KQRPV

-2652 KSVMMRDKLAA
+2652 KSVLMRDKLEA
-2663 LSTDEYFVQF
+2663 LGADEYLVQS

-2698 RNYGPPGARRLIY
+2698 RNYGPPGTKRLIY
-2711 FVDDMNMP
+2711 FIDDMNMP

-2741 WYDRTKLTLKDIHNC
+2741 WYDRNKLTLKDIHNC

-2773 RLQRHFCVF
+2773 RLQRHFCIF
-2782 AVSFPGQ
+2782 AMSFPGQ
-2789 EALLTVYSTILAQH
+2789 EALQTVYSTILAQH
-2803 LQLQKMPPAV
+2803 LALQKMPPAV

-2825 ALHQKVASIFLPTA
+2825 ALHQKVASTFLPTA
-2839 IKFHYIFNLR
+2839 IKFHYLFNLR

-2864 CLKAPVDLVRLWLH
+2864 CLKSPVDLVRLWLH

-2888 VDEKDQTIF
+2888 VNEKDQKGF
-2897 GRTLVDTCQKFFGEL
+2897 GKMLADTCRKFFGEL
-2912 GEELVFA
+2912 SEDLVFA
-2919 KPNIYFHFAQGLGD
+2919 KPNIYCHFAQGMGE

-2951 ALDGY
+2951 ALDNY
-2956 NEVNAAMSLVLFEDA
+2956 NEVNVAMSLVLFEDA

-2979 RILESPQG
+2979 RILESPRG

-2998 KQSLARLAAF
+2998 KQSLARLAAY
-3008 ISNLN
+3008 ISNLS
-3013 VFQITLRKGYS
+3013 VFQITLKKGYG

-3030 DLAAQYVKAA
+3030 DLASQYIKAA
-3040 VKNLP
+3040 VKNIP

-3071 EVPGLFQDDEVE
+3071 EVPGLFQDDELE
-3083 EIISAMRTTVKLLG
+3083 NIISVMRPQVKFLG
-3097 LPDTRE
+3097 LQDTRE
-3103 NCWKLFIDKVRRQLK
+3103 NCWKLFIEKVRRQLK

-3171 EPEVKVSISRF
+3171 EAEVKVSISQF
-3182 MAHVHTSV
+3182 MSHVHMSV
-3190 KEMSKRYLSTE
+3190 KEMSKTYLAME

-3236 LEKGLMKLQSTTSQV
+3236 LETGLTKLQSTASQV
-3251 DDLKAKLAI
+3251 DDLKAKLAV
-3260 QEIELKQKN
+3260 QEAELKQKN

-3275 IHVVGVETQKVS
+3275 IHVVGVETEKVS
-3287 KEKAIADEEELKVQA
+3287 REKAIADEEELKVQA
-3302 INTVVTEKQR
+3302 INTNVAEKQR

-3326 AAQEALDTLNK
+3326 AAQEALNTLNK

-3361 VLTAPNG
+3361 VLTAPKG
-3368 KIPKDKS
+3368 HIPKDKS

-3382 MGKVDAFLD
+3382 MGKVDTFLD

-3398 EHIPEPCL
+3398 EHIPEACL
-3406 KAFQPYQADPS
+3406 KAFRPYQSDPS

-3444 EVYCEVEPKRLALA
+3444 EVFCEVEPKRQALE

-3468 EKLARIKKKIADL
+3468 EKLSRIKNKIADL
-3481 NANLAALTAD
+3481 NANLAALTAE
-3491 FQKATAEK
+3491 FEKATAEK
-3499 LKCQQEAD
+3499 IKCQQEAD

-3529 WAESVEMLRQQEN
+3529 WAESVEMLREQEK
-3542 TVCGDVLLVSAFVS
+3542 TLCGDVLLVSAFVS
-3556 YVGYFTKKYRTEL
+3556 YVGYFTKKYRAEL
-3569 LEKDWVPFL
+3569 LEKHWIPFL
-3578 GELAVPIPTTP
+3578 SKLAVPIPITP
-3589 ELDPLTLLTD
+3589 GLDPLSLLTD
-3599 AADVATWS
+3599 TADVAAWS

-3623 LCNTERWPLVVDAQ
+3623 LCNAQRWPLVVDAQ

-3649 EDLRA
+3649 EELRA
-3654 IRLGQRSYLDAI
+3654 ICLGQRSYLDTI
-3666 ERAVAEGQTL
+3666 EQAVSEGQTL
-3676 LIEDVGETMEPVLD
+3676 LIEDIGETVEPVLD
-3690 HLLGRNTIKKGRY
+3690 HLLGRNTTKKGRY

-3715 RFRLILHTKYF
+3715 RFRLILHTKYS

-3791 LARLSAAG
+3791 LARLSAATG
-3799 GEFLEDTAL
+3799 DFLGDTAL

-3818 AIEIEEKVKEA
+3818 AMEIEEKVKEA

-3863 NPIYQFSLK
+3863 NPVYQFSLK
-3872 AFSAVFEKAI
+3872 AFNGVFEKAI
-3882 QHSAPSDDIQQRV
+3882 QHTAPDDDIKQRV

-3902 TYSVYTY
+3902 TYSVYMY
-3909 TARGLFEAD
+3909 TARGLFERD
-3918 KLIFLAQVTFQVL
+3918 KLIFLAQVAFQVL
-3931 TLKKE
+3931 AIKKE
-3936 VNPVELDFL
+3936 VNPAELDFL
-3945 LRFPCKAGV
+3945 LRFPSKAGV
-3954 TSPVDFLQHQG
+3954 TSPVDFLQPQG

-3978 RNLDND
+3978 KNLDSD

-4002 KEVFPKEWKSKTA
+4002 KEVFPKEWKNKSA

-4028 RMTYAIRDF
+4028 RMTYAIRNF
-4037 VEEKMGSKYV
+4037 VEEKMGSKFV

-4074 VDPLKDLEVLGK
+4074 VDPLKDVEALGR
-4086 KLNFTIENGKIHNVS
+4086 KLNFTIDNGRIHNVS

-4106 EVVAERALET
+4106 EAVAEQALEV
-4116 AALQGHWVIL
+4116 AATQGHWVIL

-4135 LGRLEKLV
+4135 LGTLEKMV
-4143 EQYSEGSH
+4143 EQYSLGSH

-4164 TPEAHIIPQG
+4164 SPEAHIIPQG
-4174 LLEDAI
+4174 LLENAI
-4180 KITNEPPT
+4180 KMTNEPPT
-4188 GMFANLHKALDL
+4188 GMYANLHKALDL
-4200 FTQDTLEMSTKEME
+4200 FTQDTLEMCSKEIE

-4241 RPYPFNN
+4241 RSYPFNN
-4248 GDLTISINVL
+4248 GDLTISVNVL

-4264 NPTVPWDDL
+4264 NPKVPWDDL

-4296 TYLSEYVQPEMLDG
+4296 TYLSEYIRAEMLEG
-4310 EVHLAPGFLIPPS
+4310 EVYLAPGFLIPPS
-4323 LDYKVRKINCNLAWE
+4323 LDYK
-4338 TTALG
+4338 
-4343 KCALARAPSLT
+4343 
-4354 EGECR
+4354 
-4359 EKSFNLMQTH
+4359 
-4369 RIAAKIIPVAGAV
+4369 
-4382 REKLRQDVSQNRVGC
+4382 
-4397 ARAAGGE
+4397 
-4404 AAPPRAPTFTCLCA
+4404 
-4418 HLLPPPQ
+4418 
-4425 GYHQYIDEN
+4425 GYHQYIDDN

-4449 EIGFLTLTSEQLFRT
+4449 EIGFLTVTSDRLFRT

-4471 ESDAAGG
+4471 ESDTGGG
-4478 SGVSREEKVQAVLEE
+4478 SGVSREEKASNSVLDE
-4493 ILEKLPEP
+4493 IIERLPEP
-4501 FNMMEI
+4501 FNMADI
-4507 MAKAEEKTPFV
+4507 MAKAVDKTPYV

-4528 NILTQEIRRSLKE
+4528 NILTHEIRRSLKE
-4541 LNLGLKGE
+4541 LDLGLKGE
-4549 LTITADMEELA
+4549 LTITSEMEELA
-4560 TALFYDSIPE
+4560 NALFYDNVPE

-4584 AWYADLLLRIREL
+4584 AWYADLLLRMREL
-4597 DVWTTDFVLPATVW
+4597 EVWTTDFVLPATVW

-4626 QSMARKNE
+4626 QSMARKNK
-4634 WPLDKMCLTVD
+4634 WPLDKMCLSVE
-4645 VTKKYRE
+4645 VTKKNRE
-4652 EITAPP
+4652 DITAPP
-4658 REGSFVH
+4658 REGSYVH

-4675 VPSGAIADARL
+4675 IPSGVIADARL
-4686 KELTPVMPVI
+4686 KELTPMMPVI
-4696 FIRAIPVDRLDTK
+4696 FIRAIPVDRMDTK
-4709 NTYECPVY
+4709 NVYECPVY

-4737 AAKWILAGVALLLQS
+4737 AAKWILAAVALLLQI

>member
-1 MVGAWGKWPQL
+1 M
-12 RDTGVGGQPCGSA
+12 
-25 AVGLV
+25 
-30 LGLVGAR
+30 
-37 VSCAGARVSWAGVGW
+37 
-52 AGAGVGWAG
+52 
-61 VSWGSC
+61 
-67 QLCWCQGQ
+67 
-75 LGWRRLGGCWCRL
+75 
-88 GLVSAGAGAGAGWV
+88 
-102 TAGGWRLRAA
+102 A
-112 EPGASTMAVAPDERH
+112 EPGARGMSATPDERH
-127 GLLESFA
+127 GFLESFT
-134 TLVLRLRPDKW
+134 TLLLRVRPDKW
-145 NKFMDSSEAAA
+145 NKFVGSEEAMAV
-156 ELDEFFK
+156 LDEFFR
-163 QQDVRELVLG
+163 QQDVLELVLG
-173 LNPAGHL
+173 LNPAGQL
-180 QATAA
+180 SPTTR
-185 FPPAIKGK
+185 FPPTLRGK
-193 GIYFVKKKEESITR
+193 GVYFVKKKR
-207 ENCRSALLVGDVGA
+207 ENITQENSWLHAALCKGSPRPSARLNPLLQVI
-221 SPVEQLITVMD
+221 S
-232 EVVYPLLLSERSLA
+232 PLLLSKENTA
-246 RWPRVVAEEVMHQ
+246 GWPGVVVEDITRQVHRLKNEMF
-259 AHHLRSELLVMGGK
+259 VMGGK
-273 IQGKPLLPLPEN
+273 IQGKPLLPLPEY
-285 LDGPDNSSAIL
+285 LDSQD
-296 DRWVLVALVVPAEPG
+296 
-311 WGPGQHVPW
+311 
-320 GEVGARTPARSLG
+320 
-333 VPGRS
+333 
-338 SRAAEHP
+338 
-345 GAARAGLGR
+345 
-354 RLRAGAQAPPGQC
+354 
-367 WNVTGLPSSLAG
+367 G

-386 HAIETTVIEWSHQI
+386 HTIETVIIEWSHQI
-400 RDVLSKSSAQPL
+400 RDILSKDSAQPL

-424 EFWSTRTVHL
+424 EFWHTRMDNL

-446 TALAEILEK
+446 TALAGILEK
-455 ADSCYWRVLQSMFR
+455 ANSCYWPALQSMFR
-469 DVRAGLE
+469 DVSAGLE
-476 EAKDIDLYLQPL
+476 EAKDVSLHLQPL

-497 ADYSEL
+497 VDYSQVSCL
-503 QPYLDRVMCTLCLV
+503 QPYMDRALCTV
-517 RVHCQHYS
+517 RLLRAHCQYYS
-525 APARLVVILREICN
+525 SPAHTIVVLQEICN
-539 LLIEMTRSVLTPEDV
+539 LLIEMVEPRGRRQLQRDRSRAGPSHHRLLPLPHCGTVGRRGDTGQAWGEP
-554 LKGLQGEMDEVL
+554 GEMMVC
-566 GGIRLSIATIEQ
+566 ACQ
-578 LFQSYRTY
+578 
-586 CCDLAPTLCPE
+586 
-597 EPQLW
+597 
-602 DFLPSL
+602 
-608 IFGRIEAFLHRLRTI
+608 
-623 EELYETAIEFLKLEK
+623 ELYQTAIEFLKLEK
-638 TEMGGVRGNILG
+638 AELGGVRGNILG

-661 ELIKT
+661 ELIKS
-666 FSECSYDA
+666 FADCKYDP
-674 LDPAEEQLN
+674 LDPAEEKLN

-692 IEDMDRRLAALLCQG
+692 IQDADRRLATIFCQG
-707 FDDCNSMASAMKLV
+707 FDDCKCLASAVKLV
-721 HMFAFLLE
+721 HMFASLLE
-729 RPLIKAEVSPYYSV
+729 RPLIKAEVSPYYSA
-743 LLGLF
+743 LLGMF
-748 KAELENVKVLFD
+748 KAELENVKVLYD
-760 TQTASSGGG
+760 AQTASPPLHRGS
-769 PALHS
+769 PAINK

-780 GRLKWAKELQQRLEE
+780 GQLKWALELQQRLEGP
-795 THGDLFAIDHP
+795 HRDLFAISHP
-806 VMTSTEAQLVS
+806 YVVMASAEAKLVS
-817 RKYEEMMGLLQG
+817 EKYKEMMGLLQG
-829 YCEKVYEEW
+829 YRNKVYEEW
-838 ASGAGRDCRF
+838 VHGAGQDCHF
-848 TLEQPL
+848 SLEQPL
-854 ICRDPESSL
+854 IVRDPVSSL

-869 RELVAVLREVK
+869 KELVAVLREVK

-890 PDSAE
+890 PGNAE
-895 NLFAQHDTFQ
+895 SLFAQNETFQ
-905 KFVDSLDLIVGWYN
+905 KFVDNLDLIVGWYN
-919 EVRQRLLPVE
+919 KAGCKEETTWLLFHALSAGPAE
-929 FPLLGEE
+929 TGWGPPGERPLRIG
-936 LAAVDDRLA
+936 
-945 SAEQTLFWHHEGV
+945 FWKAGRVGV
-958 MEYIQETR
+958 Q
-966 GVLDDLQTRVQ
+966 Q
-977 KAKLNVERITQ
+977 
-988 LMEECSDDPLFER
+988 
-1001 KDKKDTALLDLDG
+1001 
-1014 KANTLAKRYAA
+1014 
-1025 ITDAGVKIQ
+1025 
-1034 GMVEEN
+1034 EN
-1040 AELFKADKSSQI
+1040 ADLLKADKSSQI
-1052 WLDYMEYL
+1052 WLDYVGYV
-1060 DGIVLDGFF
+1060 DRIVLDGLF
-1069 RLVHRTLQFLLTNMV
+1069 RLVHKSLQLLLTNMAPDVGPGLPCSVV
-1084 PDEEVAPLFEVHL
+1084 PLMLGMSHHSLLFSSGICL
-1097 ELSNNTVQYRPSLD
+1097 L
-1111 TADDNSFLKLMESLL
+1111 LMESLL
-1126 RDTYSSAARVPRLLE
+1126 SDTYASAACVPRLLE
-1141 GQLNYETML
+1141 GMLSYKVSPWQTTL
-1150 EEHAE
+1150 EEQAD
-1155 LSQMQEQV
+1155 LSRMREEV
-1163 LSLAVSAMREGIEY
+1163 VSLVVSAMAEGEEY
-1177 STSFEEQNYLWRED
+1177 SAGFEEQAHLWLED
-1191 PAEFLQ
+1191 PEEFLQ
-1197 RFLALGSGPGPEE
+1197 HFLTLDSAPSPEE
-1210 PQLEEPPAGGTPTL
+1210 LEPRPGEPPAHGTPSRP
-1224 QMFQQEI
+1224 QI
-1231 DAYEELCQEVSEFS
+1231 DACEALCEEVSEFA
-1245 NTELFRGWLRCN
+1245 NFEVFGGWLQSD

-1264 LLTAIR
+1264 LLGAIR
-1270 RRGQVLR
+1270 RRGLVLR
-1277 QHLSNHVTTSL
+1277 QHLVSHVTTSL
-1288 QELEDFIR
+1288 QELEDFIQ
-1296 EANVGLSKPLQE
+1296 EANAGLSKPLEE
-1308 GDYDGLVEV
+1308 GDYDGLVGV
-1317 MGHLMRVKDRQV
+1317 MGHLMRVKERQA
-1329 VTDDM
+1329 VTDSM
-1334 FGPLKE
+1334 FEPLKE
-1340 TIALLSTYGDEMPEE
+1340 TIALLSTYGEEMPEE
-1355 VHLQLQELPERW
+1355 IHLQLHDLPERW
-1367 DGTKKLALRAKQN
+1367 DSTKKLCLRVKHN
-1380 AAPLQASEVNVIHK
+1380 AAPLQANEVNIIRR
-1394 KCQQFE
+1394 KCRQFE
-1400 VRQLAFREVFQEN
+1400 VRQHTFRERFREK
-1413 APFLYAAPEPYRSLK
+1413 APFSYTDPDPYKSLDK
-1428 RQQKN
+1428 QQKS
-1433 IAAMESDLAA
+1433 IAAMESDMAA
-1443 LCQSA
+1443 LSKSA
-1448 KLFEVLVPKYKQL
+1448 GLFEVSVPEYKQL
-1461 KVCRRE
+1461 KACHRE
-1467 LCLLKQLW
+1467 VRLLKELW

-1481 NTSIDD
+1481 NTNIDE
-1487 WKTTRWKEI
+1487 WKTTRWKDI

-1512 RSLDKEMRSWDAYTG
+1512 RSLDKEMRSWDAFTG
-1527 LDNSVKNMITSLRAV
+1527 LDNSVKNMITSLRAM

-1550 RDRHWQELMKATKV
+1550 RDRHWQELMQATKV
-1564 NFTMSEDTTLAELL
+1564 NFTMSKDTTLADLL

-1587 EVSGIVDKAIKESGM
+1587 EVRGIVDKAMKEAGM
-1602 EKVLNSLDTTWA
+1602 EKVLNALDATWA
-1614 AMEFEHETH
+1614 TMRFEHEPHT
-1623 ARTGIVL
+1623 RTGIML
-1630 LKSNEEMIETL
+1630 LKSDEVLIETL
-1641 EDHQTQLQN
+1641 EDNQVQLQN
-1650 MMTSKYLAF
+1650 LMTSKYLAF
-1659 FLQEVSSWQQKLS
+1659 FLQEVSGWQQKLS
-1672 TTDSVIN
+1672 TTDSVIS
-1679 IWFELQR
+1679 IWFEVQR
-1686 TWSHLESIFVG
+1686 TWSHLESIFIG
-1697 SEDIRSQLPEES
+1697 SEDIRSQLPEDS
-1709 KLFDT
+1709 KHFDA
-1714 IDEEFKV
+1714 IDQDFKEL
-1721 IMADA
+1721 MADA
-1726 VKTPK
+1726 VKTPN

-1743 KLEELQKRLAVCEKA
+1743 KLEALQKRLVLCEKA

-1787 GTEPVEV
+1787 GNEPAEV
-1794 SRHLSK
+1794 SRHLPK

-1809 FKTGADK
+1809 FKMSPDK
-1816 KPLKVALG
+1816 KPLKVGLG
-1824 MFSGDEEYV
+1824 MFSRDEEYV
-1833 PFDADCDLS
+1833 PLDADCDLS

-1853 GSMRATL
+1853 ASMRSTL
-1860 RSLIPEALATYE
+1860 RCLIPEAVVTYE
-1872 EKARE
+1872 EKPRE

-1896 TTEVGMAFSKLEEGY
+1896 TTEVGIAFSRLEEGY
-1911 ENAIK
+1911 ENAMR
-1916 DYNKKQITQLNTLI
+1916 DYNKKQVGIPWLGPLVQGCAPTPVPACPPQL
-1930 SLLIGNLSAGDRM
+1930 A
-1943 KIMTICTIDVHAR
+1943 APQ
-1956 DVVAK
+1956 
-1961 MILTKVESAQAFTW
+1961 VESAQEFTW

-1981 RWDDG
+1981 RWDEG
-1986 KKHCYANI
+1986 RRHCYANI

-2031 YMGGA
+2031 FMGGA

-2052 GRAIGTMVYVF
+2052 GRAVGMMVYVF

-2092 FNRIAVEVL
+2092 FNRISVEVL
-2101 SVIAVQVKCIQDAI
+2101 SVIAVQVKCVQDAI
-2115 RAKKKTFDFLGE
+2115 RAKKKTFNFLGE
-2127 KITLVPS
+2127 TIALVPS

-2176 LVAEGFMDA
+2176 LVAEGFTEA

-2229 DPGRAED
+2229 DPSRAED

-2278 NFEKIIKQ
+2278 NFEKVQRLK
-2286 AVVELKL
+2286 VHLLKL
-2293 QAEES
+2293 QAEDS

-2312 RHSVFVIGNTGCGK
+2312 RHSVFVIGNAGCGK
-2326 SQVLKSLNRT
+2326 SQVLRSLNKT
-2336 YQMMKRRPVT
+2336 YQKMKRKPVT

-2356 DELFGVIHPATREWK
+2356 DELFGVIHPSTREWK
-2371 DGLFST
+2371 DGLFSST
-2377 AMRDL
+2377 MRDL

-2415 ILTLASNE
+2415 VLTLASNE

-2469 WVDTRAAQSE
+2469 WIEMRTVQSE
-2479 RASLTL
+2479 KANLMI
-2485 LFDKYLPVCLEKVKK
+2485 LFDKYLPVCLEKLKS
-2500 GFKTITP
+2500 GFKKITP
-2507 VPEVTVIHTVL
+2507 VPEVTVIQTVL
-2518 HLLECLLTPQTVPP
+2518 YLLDCLLTPQTTPP
-2532 DSPRDLYELY
+2532 DSPRELYELY
-2542 FVFACTWAFGGAM
+2542 FVFACIWAFGGAM

-2560 TDYRLEFSK
+2560 VDYRLEFSK
-2569 WWVSEFKTV
+2569 WWVNEFKTI
-2578 KYPAQGTIFD
+2578 KFPSQGTIFD
-2588 YYIDPKTRKF
+2588 YYIDPETKKF
-2598 MPWTEKVPK
+2598 MFWTEKVPK
-2607 FELDPEVPL
+2607 FQLDPEVPL
-2616 QASMVHTAET
+2616 QASMVHTTET
-2626 TRVRYF
+2626 IRIRYF

-2638 QRRPV
+2638 KQRPV

-2652 KSVMMRDKLAA
+2652 KSVLMRDKLEA
-2663 LSTDEYFVQF
+2663 LSVDEYLVQS

-2698 RNYGPPGARRLIY
+2698 RNYGPPGTRRLIY
-2711 FVDDMNMP
+2711 FIDDMNMP

-2741 WYDRTKLTLKDIHNC
+2741 WYDRNKLTLKDIHNC

-2762 NPTAGSFTIDP
+2762 NPTAGSFTIDS

-2789 EALLTVYSTILAQH
+2789 EALRAVYSTILAQH
-2803 LQLQKMPPAV
+2803 LDLQRMPLAV

-2825 ALHQKVASIFLPTA
+2825 ALHQKVSSTFLPTA
-2839 IKFHYIFNLR
+2839 IKFHYLFNLR

-2864 CLKAPVDLVRLWLH
+2864 CLKTPVDLVRLWLH

-2888 VDEKDQTIF
+2888 VDERDQKGF
-2897 GRTLVDTCQKFFGEL
+2897 GKMLVDTCKKFFEVSY
-2912 GEELVFA
+2912 LVFA
-2919 KPNIYFHFAQGLGD
+2919 KPNIYCHFAQGMGE

-2940 SWPALNKLLGE
+2940 TWPALNKLLGE
-2951 ALDGY
+2951 ALDSY

-2979 RILESPQG
+2979 RILESPWG

-2998 KQSLARLAAF
+2998 KQSLARLAAY
-3008 ISNLN
+3008 ISNLD

-3030 DLAAQYVKAA
+3030 DLASQYIKAA
-3040 VKNLP
+3040 VKNTP
-3045 TVFLMTDSQVAEE
+3045 TVFLMTDSHVAEE

-3071 EVPGLFQDDEVE
+3071 EVPGLFQDDDLEN
-3083 EIISAMRTTVKLLG
+3083 IISAMRPQAKFLG
-3097 LPDTRE
+3097 LQDTRE
-3103 NCWKLFIDKVRRQLK
+3103 NCWKLFIEKVRRQLK

-3171 EPEVKVSISRF
+3171 EPEVKVSISQF
-3182 MAHVHTSV
+3182 MSYVHMSV
-3190 KEMSKRYLSTE
+3190 KEMSKTYLAME

-3212 LEQIKLYQNLLSKKR
+3212 LEQINLYKNLLSKKR

-3236 LEKGLMKLQSTTSQV
+3236 LEKGLTKLQSTASQV
-3251 DDLKAKLAI
+3251 DDLKAKLAV
-3260 QEIELKQKN
+3260 QEAELKQKN

-3275 IHVVGVETQKVS
+3275 IHVVGVETEKVS

-3302 INTVVTEKQR
+3302 INTNVAEKQR

-3326 AAQEALDTLNK
+3326 AAQEALNTLNK

-3361 VLTAPNG
+3361 VLTAPKG

-3382 MGKVDAFLD
+3382 MGKVDTFLD

-3398 EHIPEPCL
+3398 EHIPEACL
-3406 KAFQPYQADPS
+3406 KAFQPYQSDPS

-3444 EVYCEVEPKRLALA
+3444 EVFCEVEPKRQALE

-3468 EKLARIKKKIADL
+3468 EKLSRIKSKIADL
-3481 NANLAALTAD
+3481 NANLAALTAE
-3491 FQKATAEK
+3491 FEKATAEK
-3499 LKCQQEAD
+3499 IKCQQEAD

-3529 WAESVEMLRQQEN
+3529 WADSVEMLREQGK
-3542 TVCGDVLLVSAFVS
+3542 TLCGDVLLVSAFVS
-3556 YVGYFTKKYRTEL
+3556 YVGYFTKKYRAEL
-3569 LEKDWVPFL
+3569 LEKHWIPFL
-3578 GELAVPIPTTP
+3578 SRLAVPIPITP
-3589 ELDPLTLLTD
+3589 GLDPLSLLTD
-3599 AADVATWS
+3599 TADVAAWS

-3612 SDRTSIENATI
+3612 SDRTSTENATI
-3623 LCNTERWPLVVDAQ
+3623 LCNTQRWPLVVDAQ

-3649 EDLRA
+3649 EELRA

-3666 ERAVAEGQTL
+3666 EQAVSEGQTL

-3690 HLLGRNTIKKGRY
+3690 HLLGRNTTKKGRC
-3703 IKIGDKEVEYHP
+3703 IRIGDKEVEYHP
-3715 RFRLILHTKYF
+3715 RFRLILHTKYS

-3762 RPDLETLKANLT
+3762 RPDLETLKANLR

-3799 GEFLEDTAL
+3799 GEFLGDTAL

-3835 INVAREN
+3835 INVTREN

-3872 AFSAVFEKAI
+3872 AFNGVFEKAI
-3882 QHSAPSDDIQQRV
+3882 QRTAPDDNIKQRV

-3902 TYSVYTY
+3902 TYSVYMY
-3909 TARGLFEAD
+3909 TARGLFERD
-3918 KLIFLAQVTFQVL
+3918 KLIFLAQVAFQVL
-3931 TLKKE
+3931 AIKKE
-3936 VNPVELDFL
+3936 VNLAELDFL
-3945 LRFPCKAGV
+3945 LRFPSKAGV
-3954 TSPVDFLQHQG
+3954 ASPVDFLQPQG

-3978 RNLDND
+3978 KNLDSD

-4002 KEVFPKEWKSKTA
+4002 KEVFPKEWKNKSA

-4028 RMTYAIRDF
+4028 RMTYAIRNF
-4037 VEEKMGSKYV
+4037 VEEKMGSKFV
-4047 EGRSVEL
+4047 EGRSVDL

-4074 VDPLKDLEVLGK
+4074 VDPLKDVEAVGR
-4086 KLNFTIENGKIHNVS
+4086 KLNFTIDNGKIHNVS

-4106 EVVAERALET
+4106 EAVAERALEV
-4116 AALQGHWVIL
+4116 AAAQGHWVIL

-4135 LGRLEKLV
+4135 LGTLEKRV
-4143 EQYSEGSH
+4143 EQYSLGSH

-4164 TPEAHIIPQG
+4164 SPEAHIIPQG
-4174 LLEDAI
+4174 LLENAI

-4188 GMFANLHKALDL
+4188 GMYANLHKALDL
-4200 FTQDTLEMSTKEME
+4200 FAQDTLEMCSKEIE

-4241 RPYPFNN
+4241 RSYPFNN

-4264 NPTVPWDDL
+4264 NPKVPWDDL

-4296 TYLSEYVQPEMLDG
+4296 TYLSEYIRAEMLEG
-4310 EVHLAPGFLIPPS
+4310 EVYLAPGFLIPPS
-4323 LDYKVRKINCNLAWE
+4323 LDYK
-4338 TTALG
+4338 
-4343 KCALARAPSLT
+4343 
-4354 EGECR
+4354 
-4359 EKSFNLMQTH
+4359 
-4369 RIAAKIIPVAGAV
+4369 
-4382 REKLRQDVSQNRVGC
+4382 
-4397 ARAAGGE
+4397 
-4404 AAPPRAPTFTCLCA
+4404 
-4418 HLLPPPQ
+4418 
-4425 GYHQYIDEN
+4425 GYHEYIDDN

-4449 EIGFLTLTSEQLFRT
+4449 EIGFLTVTSDRLFRT

-4471 ESDAAGG
+4471 ESDAGGG
-4478 SGVSREEKVQAVLEE
+4478 SGVSREEKVKSVLDE
-4493 ILEKLPEP
+4493 IIEKLPEP
-4501 FNMMEI
+4501 FNMVEV
-4507 MAKAEEKTPFV
+4507 MAKAVDKTPYV

-4528 NILTQEIRRSLKE
+4528 NILTHEIRRSLKE
-4541 LNLGLKGE
+4541 LDLGLKGE
-4549 LTITADMEELA
+4549 LTITSDMEELA
-4560 TALFYDSIPE
+4560 NALFYDNVPE

-4597 DVWTTDFVLPATVW
+4597 EVWTMDFVLPATVW

-4626 QSMARKNE
+4626 QSMARRNE
-4634 WPLDKMCLTVD
+4634 WPLDKMCLSVE
-4645 VTKKYRE
+4645 VTKKNRE
-4652 EITAPP
+4652 DITAPP
-4658 REGSFVH
+4658 REGSYVH

-4675 VPSGAIADARL
+4675 TPSGVIADARL
-4686 KELTPVMPVI
+4686 KELTPMMPVI
-4696 FIRAIPVDRLDTK
+4696 FIRAIPVDRVDTK
-4709 NTYECPVY
+4709 NVYECPVY

-4737 AAKWILAGVALLLQS
+4737 AAKWILAAVALLLQV

>member
-1 MVGAWGKWPQL
+1 AAAKPGA
-12 RDTGVGGQPCGSA
+12 RRMSA
-25 AVGLV
+25 A
-30 LGLVGAR
+30 
-37 VSCAGARVSWAGVGW
+37 S
-52 AGAGVGWAG
+52 
-61 VSWGSC
+61 
-67 QLCWCQGQ
+67 
-75 LGWRRLGGCWCRL
+75 
-88 GLVSAGAGAGAGWV
+88 
-102 TAGGWRLRAA
+102 
-112 EPGASTMAVAPDERH
+112 DERH

-134 TLVLRLRPDKW
+134 KLLLRVQPDKW
-145 NKFMDSSEAAA
+145 NKFLGSEEAAA
-156 ELDEFFK
+156 VLDEFFR
-163 QQDVRELVLG
+163 QQDVLELVLG
-173 LNPAGHL
+173 LNPAGQL
-180 QATAA
+180 LPNAC
-185 FPPAIKGK
+185 FPPALKGK
-193 GIYFVKKKEESITR
+193 GIYFVKKKKENITR
-207 ENCRSALLVGDVGA
+207 ENCRSALLVGDIGP
-221 SPVEQLITVMD
+221 SPVAQIITVVE
-232 EVVYPLLLSERSLA
+232 EVLIPLLLSEDNVA
-246 RWPRVVAEEVMHQ
+246 GWPGVVVEDITRQ
-259 AHHLRSELLVMGGK
+259 AHRLKNEMFVMGGK
-273 IQGKPLLPLPEN
+273 IQGKPLLPLPEY
-285 LDGPDNSSAIL
+285 LDSQDGSSTVL
-296 DRWVLVALVVPAEPG
+296 D
-311 WGPGQHVPW
+311 
-320 GEVGARTPARSLG
+320 
-333 VPGRS
+333 
-338 SRAAEHP
+338 
-345 GAARAGLGR
+345 
-354 RLRAGAQAPPGQC
+354 
-367 WNVTGLPSSLAG
+367 SLAG
-379 PVDVSVL
+379 PVDISVL
-386 HAIETTVIEWSHQI
+386 HSIETIVIEWSHEI
-400 RDVLSKSSAQPL
+400 RDILSKDSAQPL
-412 LEGLHPLPRTEF
+412 LEGLHPLPRAEF
-424 EFWSTRTVHL
+424 EFWHTRMVNL

-446 TALAEILEK
+446 TVLAETLER
-455 ADSCYWRVLQSMFR
+455 ANSCYWPALQSMFK
-469 DVRAGLE
+469 DVSTGLE
-476 EAKDIDLYLQPL
+476 EAKDVSLHLQPL

-497 ADYSEL
+497 ADYSQL
-503 QPYLDRVMCTLCLV
+503 QPFLDRALCTV
-517 RVHCQHYS
+517 RLLRAHCQHYS
-525 APARLVVILREICN
+525 APARVIVVLQEICN
-539 LLIEMTRSVLTPEDV
+539 LLIEMTRNFLGPEDV
-554 LKGLQGEMDEVL
+554 MKGLQGETEETLEGVK
-566 GGIRLSIATIEQ
+566 LSISTIEK
-578 LFQSYRTY
+578 LFQSYSTY
-586 CCDLAPTLCPE
+586 CSNLMPALLPVGE

-602 DFLPSL
+602 EFPPSL
-608 IFGRIEAFLHRLRTI
+608 VFRRMDSFLRRLKTI
-623 EELYETAIEFLKLEK
+623 EMVVRARQELYQTAIEFLKLEK
-638 TEMGGVRGNILG
+638 AELGGVRGNVLG

-661 ELIKT
+661 ELSKS
-666 FSECSYDA
+666 FADCKYDP
-674 LDPAEEQLN
+674 LDPAEEQLD

-692 IEDMDRRLAALLCQG
+692 IQDVDRRLATILCQG
-707 FDDCNSMASAMKLV
+707 FDDCNCLASAVKLV
-721 HMFAFLLE
+721 HMFASLLE
-729 RPLIKAEVSPYYSV
+729 RPLIKAEVSPYYLA
-743 LLGLF
+743 LLGMF
-748 KAELENVKVLFD
+748 KAELEDVKVLYD
-760 TQTASSGGG
+760 AQTASAPPRGQ
-769 PALHS
+769 PAINK

-780 GRLKWAKELQQRLEE
+780 RQLKWALELQQRLEGP
-795 THGDLFAIDHP
+795 HKGLFAISHP
-806 VMTSTEAQLVS
+806 VMVSAEAKLVS
-817 RKYEEMMGLLQG
+817 GKYEEMMGLLQG
-829 YCEKVYEEW
+829 YRQKVYEEW
-838 ASGAGRDCRF
+838 ARGVGQDCHF
-848 TLEQPL
+848 SLEQPL
-854 ICRDPESSL
+854 ILRDPSSSI

-869 RELVAVLREVK
+869 KELVAVLREVK

-890 PDSAE
+890 PGSAE
-895 NLFAQHDTFQ
+895 SLFAQNKTFQ
-905 KFVDSLDLIVGWYN
+905 KFVDNLDLVVGWYN
-919 EVRQRLLPVE
+919 EAALAPQVKRRLLPVE
-929 FPLLGEE
+929 VPLVAGELE
-936 LAAVDDRLA
+936 AVDGQLA
-945 SAEQTLFWHHEGV
+945 SAEHTLFWHHEGV
-958 MEYIQETR
+958 MEYIQEMR
-966 GVLDDLQTRVQ
+966 DVLYDLQTRVH
-977 KAKLNVERITQ
+977 KAKLNMENISQ
-988 LMEECSDDPLFER
+988 LMEECSAAPLFER
-1001 KDKKDTALLDLDG
+1001 KDNKEAALLDLEG
-1014 KANTLAKRYAA
+1014 KANTLSKRYAA
-1025 ITDAGVKIQ
+1025 IRDMGVTIHRI
-1034 GMVEEN
+1034 VEEN
-1040 AELFKADKSSQI
+1040 ANLFKADKSSQI
-1052 WLDYMEYL
+1052 WLDYVGYI
-1060 DGIVLDGFF
+1060 DAIVLDGFF
-1069 RLVHRTLQFLLTNMV
+1069 SLVHKSLQLLLNNMA
-1084 PDEEVAPLFEVHL
+1084 PDADVAPLFEVRM
-1097 ELSNNTVQYRPSLD
+1097 ELRDGRVQYQPSLEATDNDSFMGLVENLLSD
-1111 TADDNSFLKLMESLL
+1111 TF
-1126 RDTYSSAARVPRLLE
+1126 AAAACMPRLLE
-1141 GQLNYETML
+1141 GKLSYKTTL
-1150 EEHAE
+1150 EEQVD
-1155 LSQMQEQV
+1155 LSGMREEV
-1163 LSLAVSAMREGIEY
+1163 VSLVVSAMAEGEEY
-1177 STSFEEQNYLWRED
+1177 SASFAEQAHLWLQD
-1191 PAEFLQ
+1191 PEEFLQ
-1197 RFLALGSGPGPEE
+1197 HFLTLGSLTSPEELELQPEE
-1210 PQLEEPPAGGTPTL
+1210 PVARGTPSL
-1224 QMFQQEI
+1224 QLFQQEVRGGCWGCTGCPGRCRPWAVTGSRPQI
-1231 DAYEELCQEVSEFS
+1231 DTCKELCEEVSGFA
-1245 NTELFRGWLRCN
+1245 NTEVFGGWLQSD

-1264 LLTAIR
+1264 LLAAVR
-1270 RRGQVLR
+1270 RRGLALR
-1277 QHLSNHVTTSL
+1277 QHLASHVTNSL

-1296 EANVGLSKPLQE
+1296 EANAGLNKPLEE

-1317 MGHLMRVKDRQV
+1317 MGHLMRVKERQAE
-1329 VTDDM
+1329 TDSM
-1334 FGPLKE
+1334 FEPLKE
-1340 TIALLSTYGDEMPEE
+1340 TVALLSTYGEEMPEE
-1355 VHLQLQELPERW
+1355 IHLQLQELPERW
-1367 DGTKKLALRAKQN
+1367 DGTKKLCLRVKQS
-1380 AAPLQASEVNVIHK
+1380 AAPLQANEVNIIRK

-1400 VRQLAFREVFQEN
+1400 ARQHAFRERFREK
-1413 APFLYAAPEPYRSLK
+1413 APFSYTDPDPYKSLN
-1428 RQQKN
+1428 RQQKS
-1433 IAAMESDLAA
+1433 IAAMESDMATLSK
-1443 LCQSA
+1443 SA
-1448 KLFEVLVPKYKQL
+1448 ELFEMTFPKYKQL
-1461 KVCRRE
+1461 KACHRE
-1467 LCLLKQLW
+1467 VRLLKELW
-1475 DMIVLV
+1475 DMIFLV
-1481 NTSIDD
+1481 NTNIDD
-1487 WKTTRWKEI
+1487 WKTTRWKDI

-1512 RSLDKEMRSWDAYTG
+1512 RSLDKEMRSWDAFTG

-1550 RDRHWQELMKATKV
+1550 RDRHWQELMQATKV
-1564 NFTMSEDTTLAELL
+1564 NFTMSEDTTLADLL

-1587 EVSGIVDKAIKESGM
+1587 EVRGIVDKALKESGM
-1602 EKVLNSLDTTWA
+1602 EKVLNTLDATWA
-1614 AMEFEHETH
+1614 TMLFEHEPH
-1623 ARTGIVL
+1623 ARTGIML
-1630 LKSNEEMIETL
+1630 LKSNEVLIETL
-1641 EDHQTQLQN
+1641 EDNQVQLQN
-1650 MMTSKYLAF
+1650 LMTSKYLSF
-1659 FLQEVSSWQQKLS
+1659 FLQEVSGWQQKLS
-1672 TTDSVIN
+1672 TTDSVIS
-1679 IWFELQR
+1679 IWFEVQR
-1686 TWSHLESIFVG
+1686 TWSHLESIFIG
-1697 SEDIRSQLPEES
+1697 SEDIRSQLPEDS
-1709 KLFDT
+1709 KHFDA
-1714 IDEEFKV
+1714 IDQDFKEL
-1721 IMADA
+1721 MADA
-1726 VKTPK
+1726 VKTPN
-1731 VIEATNKPGLYD
+1731 VIEATNKPGLYN
-1743 KLEELQKRLAVCEKA
+1743 KLEALQKRLALCEKA

-1787 GTEPVEV
+1787 GNEPAEV
-1794 SRHLSK
+1794 SRHLPK

-1809 FKTGADK
+1809 FKMSPDK
-1816 KPLKVALG
+1816 KPLKVGLG
-1824 MFSGDEEYV
+1824 MFSRDEEYV
-1833 PFDADCDLS
+1833 PLDADCDLS

-1853 GSMRATL
+1853 ASMRSTL
-1860 RSLIPEALATYE
+1860 RHLIPEAVVTYE
-1872 EKARE
+1872 EKPRE

-1896 TTEVGMAFSKLEEGY
+1896 TTEVGIAFSRLEEGY
-1911 ENAIK
+1911 ENAMR
-1916 DYNKKQITQLNTLI
+1916 DYNKKQITQLNALI
-1930 SLLIGNLSAGDRM
+1930 SLLIGNLTAGDRM

-1961 MILTKVESAQAFTW
+1961 MILAKVENAQAFTW

-1981 RWDDG
+1981 RWDEG

-2031 YMGGA
+2031 FMGGA

-2052 GRAIGTMVYVF
+2052 GRAVGMMVYVF

-2092 FNRIAVEVL
+2092 FNRISVEVL
-2101 SVIAVQVKCIQDAI
+2101 SVIAVQVKCVQDAI
-2115 RAKKKTFDFLGE
+2115 RAKKKTFSFLGE
-2127 KITLVPS
+2127 TIALVHS

-2247 IPKIVTDDLPV
+2247 TPKIVTDDLAV

-2278 NFEKIIKQ
+2278 DFEKIIKQ
-2286 AVVELKL
+2286 SMLELKL

-2312 RHSVFVIGNTGCGK
+2312 RHSVFVIGNAGCGK
-2326 SQVLKSLNRT
+2326 SQVLRSLNRT
-2336 YQMMKRRPVT
+2336 YKNMKQKPVT

-2356 DELFGVIHPATREWK
+2356 DELFGVIHPSTREWK
-2371 DGLFST
+2371 DGLFSSV
-2377 AMRDL
+2377 MRDM

-2415 ILTLASNE
+2415 VLTLASNE

-2455 INPAD
+2455 INATD
-2460 LGWNPIVTS
+2460 LGWNPVVTS
-2469 WVDTRAAQSE
+2469 WIEKRTVQSE
-2479 RASLTL
+2479 KANLMI
-2485 LFDKYLPVCLEKVKK
+2485 LFDKYLPVCLEKLKS
-2500 GFKTITP
+2500 GFKKITP
-2507 VPEVTVIHTVL
+2507 IPEITVIQMVL
-2518 HLLECLLTPQTVPP
+2518 FLLECLLTPQTTPP
-2532 DSPRDLYELY
+2532 DSPRELYELY
-2542 FVFACTWAFGGAM
+2542 FVFACAWAFGGAM

-2560 TDYRLEFSK
+2560 MDYRVEFSK
-2569 WWVSEFKTV
+2569 WWVNEFKTV
-2578 KYPAQGTIFD
+2578 KFPSQGTIFD
-2588 YYIDPKTRKF
+2588 YYIDPETKKF
-2598 MPWTEKVPK
+2598 MLWTEKVPK

-2626 TRVRYF
+2626 IRVRYF

-2638 QRRPV
+2638 RQRPV

-2652 KSVMMRDKLAA
+2652 KSVLMRDKLEA
-2663 LSTDEYFVQF
+2663 LGTDEYLVQS
-2673 VPFNFYTTSAML
+2673 VPFNFYTTSEML

-2698 RNYGPPGARRLIY
+2698 RNYGPPGTRRLIY
-2711 FVDDMNMP
+2711 FIDDMNMP

-2762 NPTAGSFTIDP
+2762 NPTAGSFTIDS

-2803 LQLQKMPPAV
+2803 LALQKAPPAV

-2825 ALHQKVASIFLPTA
+2825 ALHQKVAYTFLPTA
-2839 IKFHYIFNLR
+2839 IKFHYVFNLR

-2864 CLKAPVDLVRLWLH
+2864 CLKTPMDLVRLWLH

-2888 VDEKDQTIF
+2888 VDEKDQKGF
-2897 GRTLVDTCQKFFGEL
+2897 RKVLADTCKKFFAEL
-2912 GEELVFA
+2912 SEDLVFA
-2919 KPNIYFHFAQGLGD
+2919 KPNIYCHFAQGVGD

-2940 SWPALNKLLGE
+2940 SWPALNKLLVE
-2951 ALDGY
+2951 ALDNY

-2979 RILESPQG
+2979 RILESPWG

-3008 ISNLN
+3008 ISSLN
-3013 VFQITLRKGYS
+3013 VFQITLRKGYG

-3030 DLAAQYVKAA
+3030 DLASQYIKAA
-3040 VKNLP
+3040 VKNSP

-3071 EVPGLFQDDEVE
+3071 EVPGLFQDDDLEN
-3083 EIISAMRTTVKLLG
+3083 IINAMRPQVKFLG
-3097 LPDTRE
+3097 LQDTRE
-3103 NCWKLFIDKVRRQLK
+3103 NCWKLFIEKVRRQLK

-3151 WPEDALVSV
+3151 WPQDALVSV

-3171 EPEVKVSISRF
+3171 EPEVKVSISQF
-3182 MAHVHTSV
+3182 MSHVHMSV
-3190 KEMSKRYLSTE
+3190 KEMSKTYLAME

-3236 LEKGLMKLQSTTSQV
+3236 LEKGLTKLQSTTSQV
-3251 DDLKAKLAI
+3251 DDLKAKLAV
-3260 QEIELKQKN
+3260 QEAELKQKN

-3275 IHVVGVETQKVS
+3275 IHVVGVETEKVS
-3287 KEKAIADEEELKVQA
+3287 REKAIADEEELKVQA
-3302 INTVVTEKQR
+3302 INTIVAEKQR

-3326 AAQEALDTLNK
+3326 AAQEALNTLNK

-3361 VLTAPNG
+3361 VLTAPKG

-3382 MGKVDAFLD
+3382 MGKVDTFLD
-3391 ALKKFDK
+3391 SLKKFDK
-3398 EHIPEPCL
+3398 EHIPEACL
-3406 KAFQPYQADPS
+3406 KAFEPYQSDPS
-3417 FDPEFIMS
+3417 FDPEFIRT

-3430 AGLCSW
+3430 GGLCSW

-3444 EVYCEVEPKRLALA
+3444 EVFCEVEPKRLALE

-3468 EKLARIKKKIADL
+3468 EKLSRIKSKIAEL
-3481 NANLAALTAD
+3481 NANLASLTAE
-3491 FQKATAEK
+3491 FEKATAEK
-3499 LKCQQEAD
+3499 IKCQQEAD

-3529 WAESVEMLRQQEN
+3529 WAESVEMLREQEK
-3542 TVCGDVLLVSAFVS
+3542 TLCGDVLLVSAFVS
-3556 YVGYFTKKYRTEL
+3556 YVGYFTKKYRVEL
-3569 LEKDWVPFL
+3569 LEKHWIPFFS
-3578 GELAVPIPTTP
+3578 GLAVPIPITP
-3589 ELDPLTLLTD
+3589 GLDPLSLLTD
-3599 AADVATWS
+3599 ATDVAAWN

-3612 SDRTSIENATI
+3612 SDRMSTENATI
-3623 LCNTERWPLVVDAQ
+3623 LCNTQRWPLIVDAQ

-3649 EDLRA
+3649 EELQI
-3654 IRLGQRSYLDAI
+3654 IRLGQRSYLETI
-3666 ERAVAEGQTL
+3666 ERAVSEGQPL
-3676 LIEDVGETMEPVLD
+3676 LIEDIGETLEPVLD
-3690 HLLGRNTIKKGRY
+3690 HLLGRNTTKKGRY

-3715 RFRLILHTKYF
+3715 CFRLILHTKYF

-3762 RPDLETLKANLT
+3762 RPDLEVLKANLT

-3791 LARLSAAG
+3791 LARLSAASG
-3799 GEFLEDTAL
+3799 DFLGDTAL

-3818 AIEIEEKVKEA
+3818 AMEIEEKVKEA
-3829 KVTEVQ
+3829 KTTEVQ

-3872 AFSAVFEKAI
+3872 AFNGVFEKAI
-3882 QHSAPSDDIQQRV
+3882 QRTAPSDDIKQRV

-3902 TYSVYTY
+3902 TYSVYMY
-3909 TARGLFEAD
+3909 TARGLFERD
-3918 KLIFLAQVTFQVL
+3918 KLIFLAQVAFQVL
-3931 TLKKE
+3931 AIKKE
-3936 VNPVELDFL
+3936 VNPAELDFL
-3945 LRFPCKAGV
+3945 LRFPSKPGV
-3954 TSPVDFLQHQG
+3954 ASPVDFLQPQG

-3978 RNLDND
+3978 KNLDSD

-4002 KEVFPKEWKSKTA
+4002 KEVFPKEWKNKTS

-4028 RMTYAIRDF
+4028 RMTYAIRNF
-4037 VEEKMGSKYV
+4037 VEEKMGSKFV
-4047 EGRSVEL
+4047 EGRSIEL
-4054 FKAYKESSPST
+4054 AKVYKESSPST
-4065 PLFFILSPG
+4065 PMFFILSPG
-4074 VDPLKDLEVLGK
+4074 VDPLKDVEVLGEP
-4086 KLNFTIENGKIHNVS
+4086 KLNFTIDNGRIHNVS

-4106 EVVAERALET
+4106 EVVAERALEV
-4116 AALQGHWVIL
+4116 AATQGHWVIL

-4135 LGRLEKLV
+4135 LRTLEKVV
-4143 EQYSEGSH
+4143 EQYSLGSH

-4164 TPEAHIIPQG
+4164 SPEAHIIPQG
-4174 LLEDAI
+4174 LLENAI

-4188 GMFANLHKALDL
+4188 GMYANLHKALDL
-4200 FTQDTLEMSTKEME
+4200 FTQDTLETCSKEIE
-4214 FKCILFALC
+4214 FKCVLFGLC

-4241 RPYPFNN
+4241 RPYPFNS

-4264 NPTVPWDDL
+4264 NPKVPWDDL

-4296 TYLSEYVQPEMLDG
+4296 TYLSEYVRAEMLEG
-4310 EVHLAPGFLIPPS
+4310 EVYLAPGFLIPPS
-4323 LDYKVRKINCNLAWE
+4323 LDYK
-4338 TTALG
+4338 
-4343 KCALARAPSLT
+4343 
-4354 EGECR
+4354 
-4359 EKSFNLMQTH
+4359 
-4369 RIAAKIIPVAGAV
+4369 
-4382 REKLRQDVSQNRVGC
+4382 
-4397 ARAAGGE
+4397 
-4404 AAPPRAPTFTCLCA
+4404 
-4418 HLLPPPQ
+4418 
-4425 GYHQYIDEN
+4425 GYHAYIDDN

-4449 EIGFLTLTSEQLFRT
+4449 EIGFLTVTSDRLFRT

-4471 ESDAAGG
+4471 ESDAGG
-4478 SGVSREEKVQAVLEE
+4478 GAGVSREEKAILDE
-4493 ILEKLPEP
+4493 IIEKLTEP
-4501 FNMMEI
+4501 FNMAEI
-4507 MAKAEEKTPFV
+4507 MAKAVDKTPYV
-4518 VVAFQECERM
+4518 VVALQECERM
-4528 NILTQEIRRSLKE
+4528 NILTHEIRRSLKE
-4541 LNLGLKGE
+4541 LDLGLKGE
-4549 LTITADMEELA
+4549 LTITSDMEELA
-4560 TALFYDSIPE
+4560 NALFYDNVPE

-4597 DVWTTDFVLPATVW
+4597 EVWTTDFVLPATVW

-4634 WPLDKMCLTVD
+4634 WPLDKMCLSVE
-4645 VTKKYRE
+4645 VTKKNRDD
-4652 EITAPP
+4652 ITAPP
-4658 REGSFVH
+4658 REGSYVH

-4675 VPSGAIADARL
+4675 IPSGVIADARL
-4686 KELTPVMPVI
+4686 KELAPMMPVI
-4696 FIRAIPVDRLDTK
+4696 FIRAIPVDRMESK
-4709 NTYECPVY
+4709 NVYECPVY

-4737 AAKWILAGVALLLQS
+4737 AAKWILAGVALLLQV

>member
-1 MVGAWGKWPQL
+1 M
-12 RDTGVGGQPCGSA
+12 SA
-25 AVGLV
+25 TSDEL
-30 LGLVGAR
+30 LGF
-37 VSCAGARVSWAGVGW
+37 
-52 AGAGVGWAG
+52 
-61 VSWGSC
+61 
-67 QLCWCQGQ
+67 
-75 LGWRRLGGCWCRL
+75 
-88 GLVSAGAGAGAGWV
+88 
-102 TAGGWRLRAA
+102 
-112 EPGASTMAVAPDERH
+112 
-127 GLLESFA
+127 LESFTA
-134 TLVLRLRPDKW
+134 LLMRVQPDKW
-145 NKFMDSSEAAA
+145 SKLVGSEEAMAV
-156 ELDEFFK
+156 LDEFFR
-163 QQDVRELVLG
+163 QRDVMQLVLG
-173 LNPAGHL
+173 LNPAGQL
-180 QATAA
+180 LPATG
-185 FPPAIKGK
+185 FPPTLRGK
-193 GIYFVKKKEESITR
+193 GIYFVKQRQENITR
-207 ENCRSALLVGDVGA
+207 ENCQSGLLVGDISP
-221 SPVEQLITVMD
+221 SPVQQLITVVQ
-232 EVVYPLLLSERSLA
+232 EVVCPLLLSEENVEG
-246 RWPRVVAEEVMHQ
+246 WPRVVVEDVVQQTQQLKNEM
-259 AHHLRSELLVMGGK
+259 LVMGGK
-273 IQGKPLLPLPEN
+273 IQGKPLLPLPEDGSSTVQDW
-285 LDGPDNSSAIL
+285 LDGS
-296 DRWVLVALVVPAEPG
+296 
-311 WGPGQHVPW
+311 
-320 GEVGARTPARSLG
+320 
-333 VPGRS
+333 
-338 SRAAEHP
+338 
-345 GAARAGLGR
+345 
-354 RLRAGAQAPPGQC
+354 
-367 WNVTGLPSSLAG
+367 
-379 PVDVSVL
+379 VDASVL
-386 HAIETTVIEWSHQI
+386 HTIEAVVVEWSHQI
-400 RDVLSKSSAQPL
+400 KDILSKDSAQPL
-412 LEGLHPLPRTEF
+412 LAGLHPLPKTEF
-424 EFWSTRTVHL
+424 EFWHTRTADL
-434 QCINDQLLSPRV
+434 QCINDQLLSPQV
-446 TALAEILEK
+446 MALAKILERTN
-455 ADSCYWRVLQSMFR
+455 SFYWPVLQSLFR
-469 DVRAGLE
+469 GVSAGLE
-476 EAKDIDLYLQPL
+476 EAKDINLHLQPL
-488 RILLEEMEQ
+488 QVLLEEMEQ
-497 ADYSEL
+497 VDYFQL
-503 QPYLDRVMCTLCLV
+503 QPYVDRLLCTV
-517 RVHCQHYS
+517 RLLRAHCQHYRS
-525 APARLVVILREICN
+525 PARGIVILQEICN
-539 LLIEMTRSVLTPEDV
+539 LLVEMTRNFLNPEDV
-554 LKGLQGEMDEVL
+554 MKGLQGETEEAL
-566 GGIRLSIATIEQ
+566 EGIKLSISTIEK
-578 LFQSYRTY
+578 LFQSYRTH
-586 CCDLAPTLCPE
+586 CSHSTPTLFPE

-602 DFLPSL
+602 EFSPSL
-608 IFGRIEAFLHRLRTI
+608 IFKRTESFLHRLKTI
-623 EELYETAIEFLKLEK
+623 EMICAHQELYHTAIELLKLEK
-638 TEMGGVRGNILG
+638 AELGGLRGNILG

-661 ELIKT
+661 ELIKP
-666 FSECSYDA
+666 FADCQYDP
-674 LDPAEEQLN
+674 LDPAEEQLDQ
-683 KDFAEFQKK
+683 DFAEFQKK
-692 IEDMDRRLAALLCQG
+692 IQIVDRRLATIIQRG
-707 FDDCNSMASAMKLV
+707 FDDCNCLASAVKLV
-721 HMFAFLLE
+721 HMFASLLE
-729 RPLIKAEVSPYYSV
+729 RPLIKAEVSSSYSA
-743 LLGLF
+743 LLRMF
-748 KAELENVKVLFD
+748 KAELENVKLLYD
-760 TQTASSGGG
+760 TQIASPL
-769 PALHS
+769 PAINK
-774 NMPPVA
+774 NMPLVA
-780 GRLKWAKELQQRLEE
+780 GQLKWALELQQRLEGL
-795 THGDLFAIDHP
+795 HKDLFAIDHP
-806 VMTSTEAQLVS
+806 VMGTAEAKLVS
-817 RKYEEMMGLLQG
+817 GKYEEMIGLLQG
-829 YCEKVYEEW
+829 YRQKVYEEW
-838 ASGAGRDCRF
+838 MHGAGQNCHF
-848 TLEQPL
+848 NLEQPL
-854 ICRDPESSL
+854 ILRDPNSSL

-869 RELVAVLREVK
+869 EELIAVLREVK
-880 YLNFQQQKDI
+880 YLNFQQQKGI

-895 NLFAQHDTFQ
+895 SLFARNETFQ
-905 KFVDSLDLIVGWYN
+905 KLVDNLNLIVGWYN
-919 EVRQRLLPVE
+919 EVKQSLLLVE
-929 FPLLGEE
+929 LPLLAVE
-936 LAAVDDRLA
+936 LEDVDAQLVC
-945 SAEQTLFWHHEGV
+945 AEQTLFWNHEGV
-958 MEYIQETR
+958 MEYIQMMRE
-966 GVLDDLQTRVQ
+966 VLCDLQTRVQ
-977 KAKLNVERITQ
+977 KAKLNVESITQ
-988 LMEECSDDPLFER
+988 LVEECTATPLYER
-1001 KDKKDTALLDLDG
+1001 KDNKETALLDLDG
-1014 KANTLAKRYAA
+1014 RENTFSKRCAA
-1025 ITDAGVKIQ
+1025 MKDAGRKIQ
-1034 GMVEEN
+1034 ELLEEN
-1040 AELFKADKSSQI
+1040 AGLLVADKSSQI
-1052 WLDYMEYL
+1052 WLDYVEHI
-1060 DGIVLDGFF
+1060 DRIVLDGLFKF
-1069 RLVHRTLQFLLTNMV
+1069 VHKSLQLLLSNMASHA
-1084 PDEEVAPLFEVHL
+1084 DVAPLFEVCM
-1097 ELSNNTVQYRPSLD
+1097 ELHDDGVQYQPSLEEV
-1111 TADDNSFLKLMESLL
+1111 DDDSFLKLVESLL
-1126 RDTYSSAARVPRLLE
+1126 SDIYTATSCIPRLLQ
-1141 GQLNYETML
+1141 GKLSYKITL
-1150 EEHAE
+1150 EEQGALISMQQEVESLVVHA
-1155 LSQMQEQV
+1155 M
-1163 LSLAVSAMREGIEY
+1163 MEGKEY
-1177 STSFEEQNYLWRED
+1177 SAGFEEQPHLWLEE
-1191 PAEFLQ
+1191 PEEFLQ
-1197 RFLALGSGPGPEE
+1197 HILTLSSAPGPEGQKPL
-1210 PQLEEPPAGGTPTL
+1210 PQELSARGTPSL
-1224 QMFQQEI
+1224 QLFQQEI
-1231 DAYEELCQEVSEFS
+1231 DACEELRKEVSGFAD
-1245 NTELFRGWLRCN
+1245 TKVFGGWLQSD

-1264 LLTAIR
+1264 LLDAIK
-1270 RRGQVLR
+1270 RRGLALR
-1277 QHLSNHVTTSL
+1277 QHLTSHVTTSL
-1288 QELEDFIR
+1288 QELENFIQD
-1296 EANVGLSKPLQE
+1296 ANAGLNKSLEE

-1317 MGHLMRVKDRQV
+1317 MGHLMRVKERQV
-1329 VTDDM
+1329 VTDNM
-1334 FGPLKE
+1334 FEPLKE
-1340 TIALLSTYGDEMPEE
+1340 TIALLSTYGEEMPEE
-1355 VHLQLQELPERW
+1355 IHMKLQDLPEHW
-1367 DGTKKLALRAKQN
+1367 DSTKKLCLRVKQN
-1380 AAPLQASEVNVIHK
+1380 VAPLQAHEVKNIYRR
-1394 KCQQFE
+1394 CQQFE
-1400 VRQLAFREVFQEN
+1400 VRQHSFRDQFRQK
-1413 APFLYAAPEPYRSLK
+1413 APFGYTDPHPYESLNK
-1428 RQQKN
+1428 QRKG
-1433 IAAMESDLAA
+1433 IAAMQSDMAELSK
-1443 LCQSA
+1443 SA
-1448 KLFEVLVPKYKQL
+1448 GLFEVLVPEYKQL
-1461 KVCRRE
+1461 NACAKEAR
-1467 LCLLKQLW
+1467 LLKELW

-1481 NTSIDD
+1481 NTSMED

-1512 RSLDKEMRSWDAYTG
+1512 RSLDKEMRSWDAFTG
-1527 LDNSVKNMITSLRAV
+1527 LESSVKNMITSLRAV

-1550 RDRHWQELMKATKV
+1550 RDRHWQELMQATQVK
-1564 NFTMSEDTTLAELL
+1564 FTMSEDTTLGDLL

-1587 EVSGIVDKAIKESGM
+1587 EVRGIVDKAMKESGM
-1602 EKVLNSLDTTWA
+1602 EKVLSALDTTWT
-1614 AMEFEHETH
+1614 AMQFEYEPH
-1623 ARTGIVL
+1623 ARTGIML
-1630 LKSNEEMIETL
+1630 LKSDEVLIETL
-1641 EDHQTQLQN
+1641 EDNQVQLQN
-1650 MMTSKYLAF
+1650 LMTSKYLAF
-1659 FLQEVSSWQQKLS
+1659 FLQEVSGWQQKLS
-1672 TTDSVIN
+1672 TTDSVVS
-1679 IWFELQR
+1679 IWFEVQR
-1686 TWSHLESIFVG
+1686 TWSHLESIFIG
-1697 SEDIRSQLPEES
+1697 SEDIRKQLPEDS
-1709 KLFDT
+1709 KNFDA
-1714 IDEEFKV
+1714 IDQDFKDL
-1721 IMADA
+1721 MADA
-1726 VKTPK
+1726 VQTPN

-1743 KLEELQKRLAVCEKA
+1743 KLEELQKRLARCEKA

-1773 YFVSSADLLDILSN
+1773 YFISSADLLDILSN
-1787 GTEPVEV
+1787 GNEPAEV
-1794 SRHLSK
+1794 SRHLTK

-1809 FKTGADK
+1809 FKMRPDK

-1824 MFSGDEEYV
+1824 MFSRDEEYV
-1833 PFDADCDLS
+1833 PFNKDCDLS
-1842 GQVEVWLNRVL
+1842 GQVEVWLSRVL
-1853 GSMRATL
+1853 ERMRSTL
-1860 RSLIPEALATYE
+1860 RHLIPEALLTYE
-1872 EKARE
+1872 EKPRE

-1882 YPAQVALT
+1882 YPAQIALT

-1896 TTEVGMAFSKLEEGY
+1896 TTEVDMAFSRLEEGY
-1911 ENAIK
+1911 ENAMK
-1916 DYNKKQITQLNTLI
+1916 EYNKKQIAQLNALI
-1930 SLLIGNLSAGDRM
+1930 SLLIGNLTPGDRM

-1961 MILTKVESAQAFTW
+1961 MIQVKVENAQEFTW

-1986 KKHCYANI
+1986 SKHCYANI
-1994 CDAQLQY
+1994 CDAQLCY

-2052 GRAIGTMVYVF
+2052 GRAVGMMVYVF

-2092 FNRIAVEVL
+2092 FNRILVEVL
-2101 SVIAVQVKCIQDAI
+2101 SVIAVQVKCVLDAI
-2115 RAKKKTFDFLGE
+2115 RAKKKTFNFLGE
-2127 KITLVPS
+2127 TISLIPS

-2176 LVAEGFMDA
+2176 LVAEGFIDA

-2247 IPKIVTDDLPV
+2247 IPKIVTDDLPI

-2278 NFEKIIKQ
+2278 DFEKVIKQ
-2286 AVVELKL
+2286 SILELKL

-2312 RHSVFVIGNTGCGK
+2312 RHSVFVVGNAGCGK
-2326 SQVLKSLNRT
+2326 SQVLRSLNKT
-2336 YQMMKRRPVT
+2336 YKNMKRKPVT

-2356 DELFGVIHPATREWK
+2356 DELFGVIHPSTREWK
-2371 DGLFST
+2371 DGLFSS

-2415 ILTLASNE
+2415 VLTLASNE

-2469 WVDTRAAQSE
+2469 WIESRSVQSE
-2479 RASLTL
+2479 KTHLTI
-2485 LFDKYLPVCLEKVKK
+2485 LFDKYLPVCLEKLKS
-2500 GFKTITP
+2500 GFKKITP
-2507 VPEVTVIHTVL
+2507 VPEVTVIQTVL
-2518 HLLECLLTPQTVPP
+2518 YLLECLLTPQTVPT
-2532 DSPRDLYELY
+2532 DSPRELYELY
-2542 FVFACTWAFGGAM
+2542 FVFACAWAFGGAM

-2569 WWVSEFKTV
+2569 WWVEEFKTI
-2578 KYPAQGTIFD
+2578 KFPSQGTIFD
-2588 YYIDPKTRKF
+2588 YYIDPKTKKF

-2616 QASMVHTAET
+2616 QASVVHTTET
-2626 TRVRYF
+2626 VRIRYF

-2638 QRRPV
+2638 KQRPL

-2652 KSVMMRDKLAA
+2652 KSVLMWNKLEA
-2663 LSTDEYFVQF
+2663 LSTEEYLVQS

-2698 RNYGPPGARRLIY
+2698 RNYGPPGTKRLIY
-2711 FVDDMNMP
+2711 FIDDMNMP

-2741 WYDRTKLTLKDIHNC
+2741 WYDRNKLTLKDIHNC

-2762 NPTAGSFTIDP
+2762 NPTAGSFTIDS

-2782 AVSFPGQ
+2782 AMNFPGQ
-2789 EALLTVYSTILAQH
+2789 EALLTIYGTILAQH
-2803 LQLQKMPPAV
+2803 LVLQKMPPAV
-2813 QKLQPQLVAAAL
+2813 QKMQPQLVEAAL
-2825 ALHQKVASIFLPTA
+2825 ALHQKVTSTFLPTA
-2839 IKFHYIFNLR
+2839 IKFHYVFNLR

-2888 VDEKDQTIF
+2888 IDEGDQKGF
-2897 GRTLVDTCQKFFGEL
+2897 GKVLMDTCKKTFGEL
-2912 GEELVFA
+2912 GEDLMFA
-2919 KPNIYFHFAQGLGD
+2919 KPNIYFHFTQGMGE

-2940 SWPALNKLLGE
+2940 SWPDLNKLLVE
-2951 ALDGY
+2951 ALDSY

-2971 VSHICRIS
+2971 LSHICRIS
-2979 RILESPQG
+2979 RILESPRG

-2998 KQSLARLAAF
+2998 KQSLARLAAY
-3008 ISNLN
+3008 ISNLD

-3030 DLAAQYVKAA
+3030 DLASQYLKAA
-3040 VKNLP
+3040 VKNMP

-3071 EVPGLFQDDEVE
+3071 EVPGLFQDDELE
-3083 EIISAMRTTVKLLG
+3083 DIMSAMKPQVKFLG
-3097 LPDTRE
+3097 LQDTRE
-3103 NCWKLFIDKVRRQLK
+3103 NCWKLFIEKVRRQLK

-3182 MAHVHTSV
+3182 MSYVHMSV
-3190 KEMSKRYLSTE
+3190 KEMSKTYLAVE

-3212 LEQIKLYQNLLSKKR
+3212 LEQIKLYQNLLSKQR

-3236 LEKGLMKLQSTTSQV
+3236 LEKGLTKLQSTTSQV
-3251 DDLKAKLAI
+3251 DELKAKLAV
-3260 QEIELKQKN
+3260 QETELKQKN

-3275 IHVVGVETQKVS
+3275 IHVVGIETEKVS

-3302 INTVVTEKQR
+3302 INKNVAEKQQ

-3326 AAQEALDTLNK
+3326 AAQEALNTLNK

-3347 SPPQAVVNVTAAVM
+3347 TPPEAVVNVTAAVM
-3361 VLTAPNG
+3361 ILTAPKGN
-3368 KIPKDKS
+3368 IPKDKS

-3382 MGKVDAFLD
+3382 MGKVDTFID
-3391 ALKKFDK
+3391 SLKKFDK
-3398 EHIPEPCL
+3398 EHIPEACL
-3406 KAFQPYQADPS
+3406 KAFQPYRSDPS

-3444 EVYCEVEPKRLALA
+3444 EVFCEVEPKRKALE

-3468 EKLARIKKKIADL
+3468 EKLRRIKDKIADL
-3481 NANLAALTAD
+3481 NANLAALTAE
-3491 FQKATAEK
+3491 FEQATAEK
-3499 LKCQQEAD
+3499 IKCQQEAD

-3529 WAESVEMLRQQEN
+3529 WAESVKMLREQEK

-3556 YVGYFTKKYRTEL
+3556 YVGYFTKKYRAEL
-3569 LEKDWVPFL
+3569 LDKCWIPFL
-3578 GELAVPIPTTP
+3578 SRLAVPIPITP
-3589 ELDPLTLLTD
+3589 ELDPLSLLTD
-3599 AADVATWS
+3599 SADVAAWS

-3612 SDRTSIENATI
+3612 SDRTSTENATI
-3623 LCNTERWPLVVDAQ
+3623 LCHTQRWPLVVDAQ

-3649 EDLRA
+3649 EELQA
-3654 IRLGQRSYLDAI
+3654 IRLGQKNYLDTI
-3666 ERAVAEGQTL
+3666 EQAVSEGQTL
-3676 LIEDVGETMEPVLD
+3676 LIEDVGETVEPVLD

-3715 RFRLILHTKYF
+3715 RFRLILHTKYS

-3779 FKIKLKELEDSL
+3779 FKIRLKELEDSL
-3791 LARLSAAG
+3791 LARLSAATG
-3799 GEFLEDTAL
+3799 GFLEDTVL

-3829 KVTEVQ
+3829 KVTEEQ

-3872 AFSAVFEKAI
+3872 AFNGVFEKAI
-3882 QHSAPSDDIQQRV
+3882 QRTAPSEDIQQRV
-3895 INLTDEI
+3895 SNLTDEI
-3902 TYSVYTY
+3902 TYSVYVY
-3909 TARGLFEAD
+3909 TARGLFERD

-3931 TLKKE
+3931 ALKKE
-3936 VNPVELDFL
+3936 LNPVELDFL
-3945 LRFPCKAGV
+3945 LRFPSKAGV
-3954 TSPVDFLQHQG
+3954 TSPVDFLQPQG
-3965 WGGIKVLSEMEEF
+3965 WGGIKVLSEMEDF
-3978 RNLDND
+3978 RNLDSD

-4002 KEVFPKEWKSKTA
+4002 KEVFPKEWKNKTA

-4028 RMTYAIRDF
+4028 RMTYAIRNF

-4047 EGRSVEL
+4047 EGKSVEL
-4054 FKAYKESSPST
+4054 FKAYKESSLST

-4074 VDPLKDLEVLGK
+4074 VDPLKDVEDLGQ
-4086 KLNFTIENGKIHNVS
+4086 KLNFTIDNGRIHNVS

-4106 EVVAERALET
+4106 EVVAERALEV
-4116 AALQGHWVIL
+4116 AAAQGHWVIL

-4135 LGRLEKLV
+4135 LPTLEKIV
-4143 EQYSEGSH
+4143 EQNSTGSH
-4151 ADYRV
+4151 EDYRV

-4164 TPEAHIIPQG
+4164 SPESHIIPQG

-4188 GMFANLHKALDL
+4188 GMYANLHKALDL
-4200 FTQDTLEMSTKEME
+4200 FTQDTLEMCSKEIE

-4228 VAERRKFGTQGWN
+4228 VAERRKFGAQGWN
-4241 RPYPFNN
+4241 KSYPFNN

-4264 NPTVPWDDL
+4264 NPKVPWDDL

-4296 TYLSEYVQPEMLDG
+4296 TYLSEYIRVEMLDG
-4310 EVHLAPGFLIPPS
+4310 EVSLAPGFLTPPS
-4323 LDYKVRKINCNLAWE
+4323 LDYK
-4338 TTALG
+4338 
-4343 KCALARAPSLT
+4343 
-4354 EGECR
+4354 
-4359 EKSFNLMQTH
+4359 
-4369 RIAAKIIPVAGAV
+4369 
-4382 REKLRQDVSQNRVGC
+4382 
-4397 ARAAGGE
+4397 
-4404 AAPPRAPTFTCLCA
+4404 
-4418 HLLPPPQ
+4418 
-4425 GYHQYIDEN
+4425 GYHEYIDDN

-4449 EIGFLTLTSEQLFRT
+4449 EIGFLTVTSDRLFRT
-4464 VLEMQPK
+4464 VLEMQPR
-4471 ESDAAGG
+4471 ESDAGGG
-4478 SGVSREEKVQAVLEE
+4478 SGVSREEQVKSVLDD
-4493 ILEKLPEP
+4493 IMEKLPEP
-4501 FNMMEI
+4501 FNMVEI
-4507 MAKAEEKTPFV
+4507 MEKAVEKTPYV

-4528 NILTQEIRRSLKE
+4528 NILTHEIRRSLKE
-4541 LNLGLKGE
+4541 LDLGLKGE
-4549 LTITADMEELA
+4549 LTITSDMEELA
-4560 TALFYDSIPE
+4560 NALFYDSVPD
-4570 SWTRYAYPSLLSLG
+4570 SWTRHAYPSLLSLG

-4597 DVWTTDFVLPATVW
+4597 EVWTTDFALPATVW

-4634 WPLDKMCLTVD
+4634 WPLDKMCLSVE
-4645 VTKKYRE
+4645 VTKKSQDDVR
-4652 EITAPP
+4652 APP
-4658 REGSFVH
+4658 REGSYVH

-4675 VPSGAIADARL
+4675 VPSGTMADARL
-4686 KELTPVMPVI
+4686 KELTPLMPVI
-4696 FIRAIPVDRLDTK
+4696 FIRAIPADRLDTK
-4709 NTYECPVY
+4709 NVYECPVY

-4737 AAKWILAGVALLLQS
+4737 AAKWVLAGVALLLQI